1 MPATDAVDQQ
11 AARAIESRLREAV
24 CQHEQPPVELE
35 WFMALPKRIR
45 RSAQLIEAAQTE
57 SWVLLEHVRSEWNRI
72 RCRQKEQEERLAK
85 ARTLPRDLECLRA
98 PDPSAWS
105 GLGRCKKRCRTF
117 EAVGRAY
124 QSRQHCTG
132 PTETT
137 PAPSLVTPPSPARA
151 VIDIHNLDSYVH
163 TPRPLR
169 EAVEDLVYQVRGRDP
184 YSSPS
189 LSELH
194 SPNPDYIPLPP
205 SPPPCVIQSFSVQ
218 NPFFA
223 PEEVYFP
230 AFGCTID
237 GPVLTAMSYGRIS
250 SEPWAPAHTLDDLAA
265 SVADA
270 QRHDPGGFGLLADT
284 LFPDGGFDF
293 SSYRV
298 PTKAALDLIEGW
310 KWMMEEYSTKQV
322 PQVNSICCSSP
333 TEGSRLSLW
342 GGACSGVAVP
352 VCVLFLSIAIETS
365 LLPIGVSIGKLEQ
378 QAESMSVPAQI
389 PLTKNQKRKK
399 RVLYLKKSE
408 QTASISTMVKG
419 IMDPIPTLVDSG
431 SSKNFLDINF
441 AKNNN
446 IPLTPLVNPRTMIAI
461 DGKEL
466 PNKIENKTTLEVEI
480 EGWTFDVTFFVMDL
494 GDTDMILGLDWL
506 QEADPDI
513 NWKTLEI
520 SWKGRP
526 FTAKAGKEIPA
537 IPEEFMEFIDVFSE
551 ELFKKLPEHRSFDCN
566 IDFVEGS
573 DLPKLAKVYPL
584 SPIESRT
591 IKEFIDQELA
601 DGKIRPSKSPIA
613 SPCFFVK
620 KKDGSLRLVT
630 DYRKINNITIPDQF
644 PMPLQVEL
652 VDQVKN
658 AKIYSKLDLR
668 WGFNNIRIKEGDEW
682 KTAFRTAYGI
692 YEDLVMPFGLKNAPA
707 VLQRMMNDIFRHLL
721 GVTVVVYMDD
731 ILIFS
736 EKEEDHAEHVKE
748 VLKILRENN
757 LYAKL
762 SKCEFFVKKVIF
774 LGLVITPEG
783 ISMEEEKIKAIMEW
797 GAPRKIKEVQAFLG
811 FVNFYRRFIAEFS
824 KIARPLHDLTKKDT
838 KFEWTQECQQA
849 FEEIKKRVSQDP
861 VLIHPNPD
869 KPFILETD
877 ASGIAIGAILSQ
889 RGEDGYLHPV
899 AYLSKSYNDAQ
910 RNYDTANKELLA
922 IVESLKHWR
931 IYLKGTISPVTVF
944 TDHRNLERWKNA
956 ETFNRRHARWHMELA
971 SFNFEFHYRPGK
983 MSNKPDALSRRHDH
997 EDIPNP
1003 QQIMIN
1009 AERFKG
1015 FKANIEIDIISM
1027 IREGLSADKSLTT
1040 LIASTKKKEDLPP
1053 SIRKQYD
1060 KYEWKEDLLW
1070 YEGRI
1075 VIPENKEIRLAILEM
1090 HHDNPIAGHQG
1101 QARTLELISRRYY
1114 WPAMKQQVNRFVETC
1129 EICQRS
1135 KGHKHYAPQ
1144 KPLPIPQ
1151 KPWEDIAYDFIVKLP
1166 ESQGMD
1172 SILIVIDR
1180 FSRQAHFIP
1189 CLESTNAE
1197 GVADLFIK
1205 EVWKLHGL
1213 PKTTVSDRGPTFNSQ
1228 FLKALYAKLGINPK
1242 FSTAFHPETDGI
1254 TERTN
1259 QWLEGFL
1266 RSFCNYRPDDW
1277 VQWLPIAEFCHNNQV
1292 NSATGK
1298 TAFETIYGLH
1308 PRWDLV
1314 DLEVNAPNAADMA
1327 DSMQEIWDEVV
1338 ASMEFYRSKES
1349 DPKREYKVGDKVWL
1363 VGQNI
1368 TTRRPSKKLDNKKL
1382 GPFVI
1387 SEKISSHAYRLE
1399 LPKTM
1404 RTHNVF
1410 HINLL
1415 APFTEDKDFH
1425 RRQARPP
1432 PIVTEEGE
1440 EEYEVDHVVACEQR
1454 KNGLYY
1460 QIRWKGYDLIED
1472 TMERAEKIAELPQI
1486 MEDLLKRHPKAPL
1499 LQLSTKQPIST
1510 HKLSKPLFTT
1520 MAPIRSNKCAKATTV
1535 RYNPRDA
1542 RVVVNHTP
1550 KSVWGKQRVS
1560 HKLTWGHGGD
1570 RLYSYQD
1577 AIRRCDSFI
1586 RSADYAKSLDPGLT
1600 LDYIPMA
1607 ERWNCRWLATHTLQC
1622 PKRGN
1627 LYWVGKGP
1635 RPESDRAM
1643 QATKLFVIE
1652 EWVGSEV
1659 EHLVK
1664 EVQKVKKMSWYEDYT
1679 RTKDRNDRLI
1689 KKSINQFSTPHLIK
1703 RLEEWE
1709 NQGKEKAVPK
1719 WVENSTEWWFR
1730 LSDIEE
1736 MKKEWMGSIGDK
1748 GQKMAIVARVVEEWC
1763 QAPDISKMS

>member
-1 MPATDAVDQQ
+1 
-11 AARAIESRLREAV
+11 
-24 CQHEQPPVELE
+24 
-35 WFMALPKRIR
+35 
-45 RSAQLIEAAQTE
+45 
-57 SWVLLEHVRSEWNRI
+57 
-72 RCRQKEQEERLAK
+72 
-85 ARTLPRDLECLRA
+85 
-98 PDPSAWS
+98 
-105 GLGRCKKRCRTF
+105 
-117 EAVGRAY
+117 
-124 QSRQHCTG
+124 
-132 PTETT
+132 
-137 PAPSLVTPPSPARA
+137 
-151 VIDIHNLDSYVH
+151 
-163 TPRPLR
+163 
-169 EAVEDLVYQVRGRDP
+169 
-184 YSSPS
+184 
-189 LSELH
+189 
-194 SPNPDYIPLPP
+194 
-205 SPPPCVIQSFSVQ
+205 
-218 NPFFA
+218 
-223 PEEVYFP
+223 
-230 AFGCTID
+230 
-237 GPVLTAMSYGRIS
+237 
-250 SEPWAPAHTLDDLAA
+250 
-265 SVADA
+265 
-270 QRHDPGGFGLLADT
+270 
-284 LFPDGGFDF
+284 
-293 SSYRV
+293 
-298 PTKAALDLIEGW
+298 
-310 KWMMEEYSTKQV
+310 
-322 PQVNSICCSSP
+322 
-333 TEGSRLSLW
+333 
-342 GGACSGVAVP
+342 
-352 VCVLFLSIAIETS
+352 
-365 LLPIGVSIGKLEQ
+365 
-378 QAESMSVPAQI
+378 
-389 PLTKNQKRKK
+389 
-399 RVLYLKKSE
+399 
-408 QTASISTMVKG
+408 
-419 IMDPIPTLVDSG
+419 
-431 SSKNFLDINF
+431 
-441 AKNNN
+441 
-446 IPLTPLVNPRTMIAI
+446 
-461 DGKEL
+461 
-466 PNKIENKTTLEVEI
+466 
-480 EGWTFDVTFFVMDL
+480 
-494 GDTDMILGLDWL
+494 
-506 QEADPDI
+506 
-513 NWKTLEI
+513 
-520 SWKGRP
+520 
-526 FTAKAGKEIPA
+526 
-537 IPEEFMEFIDVFSE
+537 
-551 ELFKKLPEHRSFDCN
+551 
-566 IDFVEGS
+566 
-573 DLPKLAKVYPL
+573 
-584 SPIESRT
+584 
-591 IKEFIDQELA
+591 
-601 DGKIRPSKSPIA
+601 
-613 SPCFFVK
+613 
-620 KKDGSLRLVT
+620 
-630 DYRKINNITIPDQF
+630 
-644 PMPLQVEL
+644 MPLQVEL

-692 YEDLVMPFGLKNAPA
+692 YEYLVMPFGLKNAPA

-736 EKEEDHAEHVKE
+736 EKG
-748 VLKILRENN
+748 RPCRT
-757 LYAKL
+757 

-838 KFEWTQECQQA
+838 RFEWSQECQQA

-861 VLIHPNPD
+861 VLIHPDPD

-931 IYLKGTISPVTVF
+931 IYLEGTILPVTVF

-971 SFNFEFHYRPGK
+971 SFNFEIHYRPGK

-1027 IREGLSADKSLTT
+1027 IRESLSDDESLTT
-1040 LIASTKKKEDLPP
+1040 LIKSTKKKEDLPP
-1053 SIRKQYD
+1053 SIKKQYD

-1070 YEGRI
+1070 YEGQI

-1135 KGHKHYAPQ
+1135 KGHKQYAPQ

-1172 SILIVIDR
+1172 SILVVIDR

-1228 FLKALYAKLGINPK
+1228 FLKALYTKLGINPK

-1266 RSFCNYRPDDW
+1266 RSFCNYRQDDW
-1277 VQWLPIAEFCHNNQV
+1277 VRWLPIAEFCHNNQV

-1314 DLEVNAPNAADMA
+1314 DLEVNAPNAADTA
-1327 DSMQEIWDEVV
+1327 DSMQEIWDEVI
-1338 ASMEFYRSKES
+1338 ASMEYHRSKE
-1349 DPKREYKVGDKVWL
+1349 DTPKHEYKVGDKVWL

-1387 SEKISSHAYRLE
+1387 SEKISSHVYRLE

-1440 EEYEVDHVVACEQR
+1440 EEYEVDHVVAWEQR

-1460 QIRWKGYDLIED
+1460 QIRWKGYDPIED

-1499 LQLSTKQPIST
+1499 PKNYKPNEVKYKRVGGKPQTSPPATLAPLPNHSPTNN
-1510 HKLSKPLFTT
+1510 KLFYTSSFT
-1520 MAPIRSNKCAKATTV
+1520 MAPIRNSKSAKTTGV
-1535 RYNPRDA
+1535 RYDPRDA
-1542 RVVVNHTP
+1542 RIVANNSP
-1550 KSVWGKQRVS
+1550 KSVWGKQHVS

-1577 AIRRCDSFI
+1577 AIQRCDSFI
-1586 RSADYAKSLDPGLT
+1586 RSADYAKSLDPNLT

-1627 LYWVGKGP
+1627 LYWVSKGP

-1679 RTKDRNDRLI
+1679 KTKEQNNWLT
-1689 KKSINQFSTPHLIK
+1689 KKSINSFSTPHLIR

-1709 NQGKEKAVPK
+1709 KEGKEKAVPK

-1730 LSDIEE
+1730 LSDIED
-1736 MKKEWMGSIGDK
+1736 MKKEWMMSLGDK
-1748 GQKMAIVARVVEEWC
+1748 GQKMAIIARVVEEWC
-1763 QAPDISKMS
+1763 QAPDISKSYQEVLKEISFGEVVELVEKERWSKRELLDWLDQRAWDKLQQKQLGLRRV

>member
-1 MPATDAVDQQ
+1 
-11 AARAIESRLREAV
+11 
-24 CQHEQPPVELE
+24 
-35 WFMALPKRIR
+35 
-45 RSAQLIEAAQTE
+45 
-57 SWVLLEHVRSEWNRI
+57 
-72 RCRQKEQEERLAK
+72 
-85 ARTLPRDLECLRA
+85 
-98 PDPSAWS
+98 
-105 GLGRCKKRCRTF
+105 
-117 EAVGRAY
+117 
-124 QSRQHCTG
+124 
-132 PTETT
+132 
-137 PAPSLVTPPSPARA
+137 
-151 VIDIHNLDSYVH
+151 
-163 TPRPLR
+163 
-169 EAVEDLVYQVRGRDP
+169 
-184 YSSPS
+184 
-189 LSELH
+189 
-194 SPNPDYIPLPP
+194 
-205 SPPPCVIQSFSVQ
+205 
-218 NPFFA
+218 
-223 PEEVYFP
+223 
-230 AFGCTID
+230 
-237 GPVLTAMSYGRIS
+237 
-250 SEPWAPAHTLDDLAA
+250 
-265 SVADA
+265 
-270 QRHDPGGFGLLADT
+270 
-284 LFPDGGFDF
+284 
-293 SSYRV
+293 
-298 PTKAALDLIEGW
+298 
-310 KWMMEEYSTKQV
+310 
-322 PQVNSICCSSP
+322 
-333 TEGSRLSLW
+333 
-342 GGACSGVAVP
+342 
-352 VCVLFLSIAIETS
+352 
-365 LLPIGVSIGKLEQ
+365 
-378 QAESMSVPAQI
+378 
-389 PLTKNQKRKK
+389 
-399 RVLYLKKSE
+399 
-408 QTASISTMVKG
+408 MVKG

-441 AKNNN
+441 AQNNK
-446 IPLTPLVNPRTMIAI
+446 IPLIPLVNPRTVIAI

-466 PNKIENKTTLEVEI
+466 PNKIKNKATLEVEI
-480 EGWTFDVTFFVMDL
+480 EGWTFDITFFVMDL

-526 FTAKAGKEIPA
+526 ITAKAGKDLPT

-573 DLPKLAKVYPL
+573 DLPKPAKVYPL

-692 YEDLVMPFGLKNAPA
+692 YEYLVMPFGLKNAPA

-797 GAPRKIKEVQAFLG
+797 SAPRKIKEVQAFLG

-861 VLIHPNPD
+861 VLIHPDPD

-922 IVESLKHWR
+922 IVESLKHWC
-931 IYLKGTISPVTVF
+931 IYLEGTILPVTVF
-944 TDHRNLERWKNA
+944 TDHQNLERWKNA

-971 SFNFEFHYRPGK
+971 SFNFEIHYRPGK

-1027 IREGLSADKSLTT
+1027 IRESLSDDESLTT
-1040 LIASTKKKEDLPP
+1040 LIESTKK
-1053 SIRKQYD
+1053 RKTFH
-1060 KYEWKEDLLW
+1060 LLLGNNMTNTN
-1070 YEGRI
+1070 GR
-1075 VIPENKEIRLAILEM
+1075 K
-1090 HHDNPIAGHQG
+1090 
-1101 QARTLELISRRYY
+1101 TSY
-1114 WPAMKQQVNRFVETC
+1114 
-1129 EICQRS
+1129 
-1135 KGHKHYAPQ
+1135 GHKQYAPQ

-1172 SILIVIDR
+1172 SILVVIDR

-1266 RSFCNYRPDDW
+1266 RSFCNYRQDNW
-1277 VQWLPIAEFCHNNQV
+1277 VRWLPIAEFCHNNQV

-1327 DSMQEIWDEVV
+1327 DSMQEIWDEVI
-1338 ASMEFYRSKES
+1338 ASMEFHRSKE
-1349 DPKREYKVGDKVWL
+1349 DPPKHEYKVGDRVWL
-1363 VGQNI
+1363 VGHNI

-1415 APFTEDKDFH
+1415 TPFTEDKDFH
-1425 RRQARPP
+1425 RHQARPP

-1440 EEYEVDHVVACEQR
+1440 EEYEVDHVVAWEQR

-1460 QIRWKGYDLIED
+1460 QIRWKGYDPIED

-1486 MEDLLKRHPKAPL
+1486 IEDLLKRHPKAPL
-1499 LQLSTKQPIST
+1499 PKNYKRTGKEYKRPQLYFQTTSQTN
-1510 HKLSKPLFTT
+1510 KLFYTPSST
-1520 MAPIRSNKCAKATTV
+1520 MAPTRTNKSAKATNV
-1535 RYNPRDA
+1535 RYDPRDA
-1542 RVVVNHTP
+1542 RVVTNHTP
-1550 KSVWGKQRVS
+1550 KSVWGKQRAS

-1570 RLYSYQD
+1570 RLHSYQD

-1586 RSADYAKSLDPGLT
+1586 RSSDYAKSLDPTIT
-1600 LDYIPMA
+1600 LDYIPMG
-1607 ERWNCRWLATHTLQC
+1607 ERWDCKWIGTHTLKC

-1627 LYWVGKGP
+1627 LYWIGKGA
-1635 RPESDRAM
+1635 RPESDEAM

-1652 EWVGSEV
+1652 EWVGNEV

-1664 EVQKVKKMSWYEDYT
+1664 GVQKLKGMSWYWDYT
-1679 RTKDRNDRLI
+1679 ETMRENTRAI
-1689 KKSINQFSTPHLIK
+1689 KSSLNSLSTHHLIR
-1703 RLEEWE
+1703 RLEKWE
-1709 NQGKEKAVPK
+1709 KEGKKKAVPK
-1719 WVENSTEWWFR
+1719 WVEDSTEWWFR
-1730 LSDIEE
+1730 LSDVEE
-1736 MKKEWMGSIGDK
+1736 MKEEWLRSIGDK
-1748 GQKMAIVARVVEEWC
+1748 GQKMAIVAKAVEEWC
-1763 QAPDISKMS
+1763 QAPDISKPYQEVLKEITFGEVIELVEKEKWSKRELLDWLDQKAWDKGNKDLSIDMADLLLEPLDEDEEWVKLKEEVWGAEAPDLFHNIKSHLPPADF

>member
-1 MPATDAVDQQ
+1 
-11 AARAIESRLREAV
+11 
-24 CQHEQPPVELE
+24 
-35 WFMALPKRIR
+35 
-45 RSAQLIEAAQTE
+45 
-57 SWVLLEHVRSEWNRI
+57 
-72 RCRQKEQEERLAK
+72 
-85 ARTLPRDLECLRA
+85 
-98 PDPSAWS
+98 
-105 GLGRCKKRCRTF
+105 
-117 EAVGRAY
+117 
-124 QSRQHCTG
+124 
-132 PTETT
+132 
-137 PAPSLVTPPSPARA
+137 
-151 VIDIHNLDSYVH
+151 
-163 TPRPLR
+163 
-169 EAVEDLVYQVRGRDP
+169 
-184 YSSPS
+184 
-189 LSELH
+189 
-194 SPNPDYIPLPP
+194 
-205 SPPPCVIQSFSVQ
+205 
-218 NPFFA
+218 
-223 PEEVYFP
+223 
-230 AFGCTID
+230 
-237 GPVLTAMSYGRIS
+237 
-250 SEPWAPAHTLDDLAA
+250 
-265 SVADA
+265 
-270 QRHDPGGFGLLADT
+270 
-284 LFPDGGFDF
+284 
-293 SSYRV
+293 
-298 PTKAALDLIEGW
+298 
-310 KWMMEEYSTKQV
+310 
-322 PQVNSICCSSP
+322 
-333 TEGSRLSLW
+333 
-342 GGACSGVAVP
+342 
-352 VCVLFLSIAIETS
+352 
-365 LLPIGVSIGKLEQ
+365 
-378 QAESMSVPAQI
+378 MSVPAQK

-408 QTASISTMVKG
+408 QTASIFTMVKG
-419 IMDPIPTLVDSG
+419 IMDPISTLVDSG

-446 IPLTPLVNPRTMIAI
+446 IPLIPLVNPRTVIAI

-466 PNKIENKTTLEVEI
+466 PNKIKNKITLEVEI

-526 FTAKAGKEIPA
+526 LTAKAGKDLPT
-537 IPEEFMEFIDVFSE
+537 IPEEFMEFTDVFSE

-566 IDFVEGS
+566 IDLVEGS
-573 DLPKLAKVYPL
+573 DLPKPAKVYPL

-692 YEDLVMPFGLKNAPA
+692 YEYLVMPFGLKNAPA

-748 VLKILRENN
+748 VLKILRDNN

-762 SKCEFFVKKVIF
+762 AKCEFFVKKVIF

-838 KFEWTQECQQA
+838 RFEWSQECQQA

-861 VLIHPNPD
+861 VLIHPDPD

-931 IYLKGTISPVTVF
+931 IYLEGTILPVTVF

-971 SFNFEFHYRPGK
+971 SFNFEIHYRPGK

-1027 IREGLSADKSLTT
+1027 IRESLSDDESLTT
-1040 LIASTKKKEDLPP
+1040 LIESTKKKEDLPP

-1135 KGHKHYAPQ
+1135 KGHKRYAPQ

-1172 SILIVIDR
+1172 SILVVIDR

-1266 RSFCNYRPDDW
+1266 RSFCNYRQDDW
-1277 VQWLPIAEFCHNNQV
+1277 VRWLPIAEFCHNNQI

-1327 DSMQEIWDEVV
+1327 DSMQEIWDEVI
-1338 ASMEFYRSKES
+1338 ASMEFHRSKE
-1349 DPKREYKVGDKVWL
+1349 DTPKHEYKIGDKVWL

-1387 SEKISSHAYRLE
+1387 SEKISSHVYRLE

-1415 APFTEDKDFH
+1415 TPFTEDKDFH

-1440 EEYEVDHVVACEQR
+1440 EEYEVDHVVAWEQR

-1460 QIRWKGYDLIED
+1460 QIRWKGYDPIED

-1486 MEDLLKRHPKAPL
+1486 MEDLLKRHPKAPVPKNYKC
-1499 LQLSTKQPIST
+1499 SEKGY
-1510 HKLSKPLFTT
+1510 KRLSKLQSQPAPNNPYSFKPTYST
-1520 MAPIRSNKCAKATTV
+1520 MAPVRNTKSAKATGI
-1535 RYNPRDA
+1535 RYDPRDA
-1542 RVVVNHTP
+1542 KVVVDHTP

-1577 AIRRCDSFI
+1577 AIKRCDSFI
-1586 RSADYAKSLDPGLT
+1586 RSSDFAKSLDPSIT
-1600 LDYIPMA
+1600 LDYIPMG
-1607 ERWNCRWLATHTLQC
+1607 ERWNCKWVATHTLHC
-1622 PKRGN
+1622 PKRGH
-1627 LYWVGKGP
+1627 LYWLGKGP
-1635 RPESDRAM
+1635 RPESSKAM

-1664 EVQKVKKMSWYEDYT
+1664 EVKKLKGMRWYEEYS
-1679 RTKDRNDRLI
+1679 RTMKENNRSI
-1689 KKSINQFSTPHLIK
+1689 KRGVNSFSTPHLIR

-1709 NQGKEKAVPK
+1709 EKGKKEVVPK

-1730 LSDIEE
+1730 LSDIED
-1736 MKKEWMGSIGDK
+1736 MKKEWIRSLGDK
-1748 GQKMAIVARVVEEWC
+1748 GQKMAIVANVVEEWC
-1763 QAPDISKMS
+1763 QAPDISKSYQEVLKEISFGEVIELAEKEKWSKRELLDWLDQKAWDKGNEDLSVDMADLILEPLEEDEEWVKLKEEVWGAEAPNGDKVYHPKDTEEF

>member
-1 MPATDAVDQQ
+1 
-11 AARAIESRLREAV
+11 
-24 CQHEQPPVELE
+24 
-35 WFMALPKRIR
+35 
-45 RSAQLIEAAQTE
+45 
-57 SWVLLEHVRSEWNRI
+57 
-72 RCRQKEQEERLAK
+72 
-85 ARTLPRDLECLRA
+85 
-98 PDPSAWS
+98 
-105 GLGRCKKRCRTF
+105 
-117 EAVGRAY
+117 
-124 QSRQHCTG
+124 
-132 PTETT
+132 
-137 PAPSLVTPPSPARA
+137 
-151 VIDIHNLDSYVH
+151 
-163 TPRPLR
+163 
-169 EAVEDLVYQVRGRDP
+169 
-184 YSSPS
+184 
-189 LSELH
+189 
-194 SPNPDYIPLPP
+194 
-205 SPPPCVIQSFSVQ
+205 
-218 NPFFA
+218 
-223 PEEVYFP
+223 
-230 AFGCTID
+230 
-237 GPVLTAMSYGRIS
+237 
-250 SEPWAPAHTLDDLAA
+250 
-265 SVADA
+265 
-270 QRHDPGGFGLLADT
+270 
-284 LFPDGGFDF
+284 
-293 SSYRV
+293 
-298 PTKAALDLIEGW
+298 
-310 KWMMEEYSTKQV
+310 
-322 PQVNSICCSSP
+322 
-333 TEGSRLSLW
+333 
-342 GGACSGVAVP
+342 
-352 VCVLFLSIAIETS
+352 
-365 LLPIGVSIGKLEQ
+365 
-378 QAESMSVPAQI
+378 MSVPAQK

-399 RVLYLKKSE
+399 RVLYLKKSK
-408 QTASISTMVKG
+408 QTASIFPMVKG

-441 AKNNN
+441 AQNNK
-446 IPLTPLVNPRTMIAI
+446 IPLIPLVNPRTVIAI

-466 PNKIENKTTLEVEI
+466 PNKIKNKATLEVEI
-480 EGWTFDVTFFVMDL
+480 EGWTFDITFFVMDL

-526 FTAKAGKEIPA
+526 ITAKAGKDLPN

-566 IDFVEGS
+566 IDFAEGS
-573 DLPKLAKVYPL
+573 DLPKPAKVYPL

-620 KKDGSLRLVT
+620 KKDGSLRLV
-630 DYRKINNITIPDQF
+630 
-644 PMPLQVEL
+644 EL

-692 YEDLVMPFGLKNAPA
+692 YEYLVMPFGLKNAPA

-797 GAPRKIKEVQAFLG
+797 SAPRKIKEVQAFLG

-931 IYLKGTISPVTVF
+931 IYLEGTILPVTVF

-971 SFNFEFHYRPGK
+971 SFNFEIHYRPGK

-1027 IREGLSADKSLTT
+1027 IRESLSNDESLTT
-1040 LIASTKKKEDLPP
+1040 LIESTKKKEDLPP

-1060 KYEWKEDLLW
+1060 KYKWKEDLLW

-1075 VIPENKEIRLAILEM
+1075 
-1090 HHDNPIAGHQG
+1090 G

-1135 KGHKHYAPQ
+1135 KGHKQYAPQ
-1144 KPLPIPQ
+1144 KPLPIPP

-1172 SILIVIDR
+1172 SILVVIDR

-1266 RSFCNYRPDDW
+1266 RSFCNYRQDDW
-1277 VQWLPIAEFCHNNQV
+1277 VRWLPIAEFCHNNQV

-1314 DLEVNAPNAADMA
+1314 DLEVNAPNATDMA
-1327 DSMQEIWDEVV
+1327 DSMQEIWDEVI

-1432 PIVTEEGE
+1432 PIVTEEEEGE
-1440 EEYEVDHVVACEQR
+1440 EEYEVDHVVAWEQR
-1454 KNGLYY
+1454 KTGLYY
-1460 QIRWKGYDLIED
+1460 QIRWKGYDPIED
-1472 TMERAEKIAELPQI
+1472 TMERAEKMAELPQI
-1486 MEDLLKRHPKAPL
+1486 MEDLLKRHPKAPVPKNYKHGEKGYKRL
-1499 LQLSTKQPIST
+1499 SKLQLQPAPNNLYSF
-1510 HKLSKPLFTT
+1510 KPTYST
-1520 MAPIRSNKCAKATTV
+1520 MAPVHNTKSAKATGI
-1535 RYNPRDA
+1535 RYDPRDA
-1542 RVVVNHTP
+1542 KVVVDHTP

-1577 AIRRCDSFI
+1577 AIKRCDSFI
-1586 RSADYAKSLDPGLT
+1586 RSLDFAKSLDPSIT
-1600 LDYIPMA
+1600 LDYIPMG
-1607 ERWNCRWLATHTLQC
+1607 ERWNCKWVATHTLHC
-1622 PKRGN
+1622 PKRGH
-1627 LYWVGKGP
+1627 LYWLGKGP
-1635 RPESDRAM
+1635 RPESSKAM

-1664 EVQKVKKMSWYEDYT
+1664 EVKKLKGMRWYEEYS
-1679 RTKDRNDRLI
+1679 RTMKENNRSI
-1689 KKSINQFSTPHLIK
+1689 KKGVNSFSTPHLIR

-1709 NQGKEKAVPK
+1709 EKGKKEVVPK

-1730 LSDIEE
+1730 LSDIED
-1736 MKKEWMGSIGDK
+1736 MKKEWIRSLGNK
-1748 GQKMAIVARVVEEWC
+1748 GQKMAIVANVVKEWC
-1763 QAPDISKMS
+1763 QAPDISKSYQEVLKEISFGEVIELAEKEKWSKRELLDWLDQKAWDKGNEDLSVDMADLILEPLEEDEEWVKLKEEVWGAEAPNGDKVYHPKDTEEF

>member
-1 MPATDAVDQQ
+1 
-11 AARAIESRLREAV
+11 
-24 CQHEQPPVELE
+24 
-35 WFMALPKRIR
+35 
-45 RSAQLIEAAQTE
+45 
-57 SWVLLEHVRSEWNRI
+57 
-72 RCRQKEQEERLAK
+72 
-85 ARTLPRDLECLRA
+85 
-98 PDPSAWS
+98 
-105 GLGRCKKRCRTF
+105 
-117 EAVGRAY
+117 
-124 QSRQHCTG
+124 
-132 PTETT
+132 
-137 PAPSLVTPPSPARA
+137 
-151 VIDIHNLDSYVH
+151 
-163 TPRPLR
+163 
-169 EAVEDLVYQVRGRDP
+169 
-184 YSSPS
+184 
-189 LSELH
+189 
-194 SPNPDYIPLPP
+194 
-205 SPPPCVIQSFSVQ
+205 
-218 NPFFA
+218 
-223 PEEVYFP
+223 
-230 AFGCTID
+230 
-237 GPVLTAMSYGRIS
+237 
-250 SEPWAPAHTLDDLAA
+250 
-265 SVADA
+265 
-270 QRHDPGGFGLLADT
+270 
-284 LFPDGGFDF
+284 
-293 SSYRV
+293 
-298 PTKAALDLIEGW
+298 
-310 KWMMEEYSTKQV
+310 
-322 PQVNSICCSSP
+322 
-333 TEGSRLSLW
+333 
-342 GGACSGVAVP
+342 
-352 VCVLFLSIAIETS
+352 
-365 LLPIGVSIGKLEQ
+365 
-378 QAESMSVPAQI
+378 
-389 PLTKNQKRKK
+389 
-399 RVLYLKKSE
+399 
-408 QTASISTMVKG
+408 MVKG

-446 IPLTPLVNPRTMIAI
+446 IPLTPLVNPRTVIAI

-466 PNKIENKTTLEVEI
+466 PNKIKNKTTLEVEI

-526 FTAKAGKEIPA
+526 LTAKAGKEIPA

-573 DLPKLAKVYPL
+573 DLPKPAKVYPL

-692 YEDLVMPFGLKNAPA
+692 YEYLVMPFGLKNAPA

-731 ILIFS
+731 IVIFS

-811 FVNFYRRFIAEFS
+811 FVNFYRRFIAKFS

-861 VLIHPNPD
+861 VLIHPDPD

-931 IYLKGTISPVTVF
+931 IYLEGTILPVTVF

-971 SFNFEFHYRPGK
+971 SFNFEIHYRPGK
-983 MSNKPDALSRRHDH
+983 MSNKPDALSTRHDH

-1027 IREGLSADKSLTT
+1027 IREGLSDDESLTT

-1129 EICQRS
+1129 ETCQRS

-1172 SILIVIDR
+1172 SILVVIDR

-1266 RSFCNYRPDDW
+1266 RSFCNYRQDDW
-1277 VQWLPIAEFCHNNQV
+1277 VRWLPIAEFCHNNQV

-1327 DSMQEIWDEVV
+1327 DSMQEIWDEVI

-1387 SEKISSHAYRLE
+1387 SEKISSHAYWLE

-1415 APFTEDKDFH
+1415 TPFTEDKDFH
-1425 RRQARPP
+1425 RQQARPP

-1440 EEYEVDHVVACEQR
+1440 EEYEVDHVVAWEQR

-1460 QIRWKGYDLIED
+1460 QIRWKGYDPIED

-1486 MEDLLKRHPKAPL
+1486 MEDLFKRHPKAPL
-1499 LQLSTKQPIST
+1499 PKNYKPNKEKYKRVGGKASNFTTSSSSSTPKP
-1510 HKLSKPLFTT
+1510 LSKTTNPFILPPLPWPPPAT
-1520 MAPIRSNKCAKATTV
+1520 PSLPRPPVCATTPV
-1535 RYNPRDA
+1535 
-1542 RVVVNHTP
+1542 TP
-1550 KSVWGKQRVS
+1550 GLSPIIPPS
-1560 HKLTWGHGGD
+1560 H
-1570 RLYSYQD
+1570 YQD

-1586 RSADYAKSLDPGLT
+1586 RSADYAKSLDPNLT

-1664 EVQKVKKMSWYEDYT
+1664 EVQKIKKMSWYEDYT
-1679 RTKDRNDRLI
+1679 KTKEQNSRLT
-1689 KKSINQFSTPHLIK
+1689 KKSINSFSTPHLIR

-1709 NQGKEKAVPK
+1709 KEGKEKAVPK

-1730 LSDIEE
+1730 LSDVED
-1736 MKKEWMGSIGDK
+1736 MKKEWIRSLGDK
-1748 GQKMAIVARVVEEWC
+1748 GQKMAIVAEVVEDWC
-1763 QAPDISKMS
+1763 RAPDISKTYQEVLQEISFGEVIELVEKKKWSKRELLDWLDQKAWDKGNEDLLIDMADLLLEPLDEDEGWVKLKEEVWGAEAPNGDHNIKTHLPPTDF

>member
-1 MPATDAVDQQ
+1 
-11 AARAIESRLREAV
+11 
-24 CQHEQPPVELE
+24 
-35 WFMALPKRIR
+35 
-45 RSAQLIEAAQTE
+45 
-57 SWVLLEHVRSEWNRI
+57 
-72 RCRQKEQEERLAK
+72 
-85 ARTLPRDLECLRA
+85 
-98 PDPSAWS
+98 
-105 GLGRCKKRCRTF
+105 
-117 EAVGRAY
+117 
-124 QSRQHCTG
+124 
-132 PTETT
+132 
-137 PAPSLVTPPSPARA
+137 
-151 VIDIHNLDSYVH
+151 
-163 TPRPLR
+163 
-169 EAVEDLVYQVRGRDP
+169 
-184 YSSPS
+184 
-189 LSELH
+189 
-194 SPNPDYIPLPP
+194 
-205 SPPPCVIQSFSVQ
+205 
-218 NPFFA
+218 
-223 PEEVYFP
+223 
-230 AFGCTID
+230 
-237 GPVLTAMSYGRIS
+237 
-250 SEPWAPAHTLDDLAA
+250 
-265 SVADA
+265 
-270 QRHDPGGFGLLADT
+270 
-284 LFPDGGFDF
+284 
-293 SSYRV
+293 
-298 PTKAALDLIEGW
+298 
-310 KWMMEEYSTKQV
+310 
-322 PQVNSICCSSP
+322 
-333 TEGSRLSLW
+333 
-342 GGACSGVAVP
+342 
-352 VCVLFLSIAIETS
+352 
-365 LLPIGVSIGKLEQ
+365 
-378 QAESMSVPAQI
+378 
-389 PLTKNQKRKK
+389 
-399 RVLYLKKSE
+399 
-408 QTASISTMVKG
+408 MVKG
-419 IMDPIPTLVDSG
+419 IMDPISTLVDSG

-446 IPLTPLVNPRTMIAI
+446 IPLTPLVNPRTVIAI

-466 PNKIENKTTLEVEI
+466 PNKIKNKTTLEVEI

-494 GDTDMILGLDWL
+494 GDTDMILG
-506 QEADPDI
+506 
-513 NWKTLEI
+513 KTPYRQ
-520 SWKGRP
+520 SWEDLP
-526 FTAKAGKEIPA
+526 T

-566 IDFVEGS
+566 IDFEEGS
-573 DLPKLAKVYPL
+573 DLPKPAKVYPL

-601 DGKIRPSKSPIA
+601 DGKIQPSKSPIA

-692 YEDLVMPFGLKNAPA
+692 YEYLVMPFGLKNAPA

-748 VLKILRENN
+748 VLKILRDNN

-762 SKCEFFVKKVIF
+762 AKCEFFVKKVIF

-838 KFEWTQECQQA
+838 RFEWSQECQQA

-861 VLIHPNPD
+861 VLIHPDPD
-869 KPFILETD
+869 KPFILETN

-931 IYLKGTISPVTVF
+931 IYLEGTILPVTVF

-971 SFNFEFHYRPGK
+971 SFNFEIHYRPGK

-1027 IREGLSADKSLTT
+1027 IRESISDDESLTT
-1040 LIASTKKKEDLPP
+1040 LIESTKKKEDLPP

-1135 KGHKHYAPQ
+1135 KGHKQYAPQ

-1172 SILIVIDR
+1172 SILVVIDR

-1266 RSFCNYRPDDW
+1266 RSFCNYRQDDW
-1277 VQWLPIAEFCHNNQV
+1277 VRWLPIAEFCHNNQV

-1327 DSMQEIWDEVV
+1327 DSMQEIWDEAI

-1387 SEKISSHAYRLE
+1387 SEKISSHVYRLE

-1440 EEYEVDHVVACEQR
+1440 EEYEVDHVVAWEQR

-1460 QIRWKGYDLIED
+1460 QIRWKGYDPIED

-1499 LQLSTKQPIST
+1499 PKNYKHPGKEYKRTGGKASNLTTSYSSSPPNNQPQLTNSP
-1510 HKLSKPLFTT
+1510 KPLLLPWPPS
-1520 MAPIRSNKCAKATTV
+1520 APTSLPRPPPSATT
-1535 RYNPRDA
+1535 PGTLGSSST
-1542 RVVVNHTP
+1542 TP
-1550 KSVWGKQRVS
+1550 PS
-1560 HKLTWGHGGD
+1560 H
-1570 RLYSYQD
+1570 YQD

-1622 PKRGN
+1622 PKRGH
-1627 LYWVGKGP
+1627 
-1635 RPESDRAM
+1635 
-1643 QATKLFVIE
+1643 QIIVIE

-1659 EHLVK
+1659 EHLVR

-1736 MKKEWMGSIGDK
+1736 MKKEWMRSLGDK
-1748 GQKMAIVARVVEEWC
+1748 GQKMAIVARVVEEWFELAEKERWSKRELLDWLD
-1763 QAPDISKMS
+1763 QRAWDKGNEDLSVDMADLLLEPLDEDEEWVKLKEEVWGAEAPNGSHNVKSHLPPADF

>member
-1 MPATDAVDQQ
+1 
-11 AARAIESRLREAV
+11 
-24 CQHEQPPVELE
+24 
-35 WFMALPKRIR
+35 
-45 RSAQLIEAAQTE
+45 
-57 SWVLLEHVRSEWNRI
+57 
-72 RCRQKEQEERLAK
+72 
-85 ARTLPRDLECLRA
+85 
-98 PDPSAWS
+98 
-105 GLGRCKKRCRTF
+105 
-117 EAVGRAY
+117 
-124 QSRQHCTG
+124 
-132 PTETT
+132 
-137 PAPSLVTPPSPARA
+137 
-151 VIDIHNLDSYVH
+151 
-163 TPRPLR
+163 
-169 EAVEDLVYQVRGRDP
+169 
-184 YSSPS
+184 
-189 LSELH
+189 
-194 SPNPDYIPLPP
+194 
-205 SPPPCVIQSFSVQ
+205 
-218 NPFFA
+218 
-223 PEEVYFP
+223 
-230 AFGCTID
+230 
-237 GPVLTAMSYGRIS
+237 
-250 SEPWAPAHTLDDLAA
+250 
-265 SVADA
+265 
-270 QRHDPGGFGLLADT
+270 
-284 LFPDGGFDF
+284 
-293 SSYRV
+293 
-298 PTKAALDLIEGW
+298 
-310 KWMMEEYSTKQV
+310 
-322 PQVNSICCSSP
+322 
-333 TEGSRLSLW
+333 
-342 GGACSGVAVP
+342 
-352 VCVLFLSIAIETS
+352 
-365 LLPIGVSIGKLEQ
+365 
-378 QAESMSVPAQI
+378 
-389 PLTKNQKRKK
+389 
-399 RVLYLKKSE
+399 
-408 QTASISTMVKG
+408 MVKG

-441 AKNNN
+441 ARDNK
-446 IPLTPLVNPRTMIAI
+446 IPLISLVNPRTVIAI

-466 PNKIENKTTLEVEI
+466 PNKIKNKATLEVEI
-480 EGWTFDVTFFVMDL
+480 EGRTFDITFFVMDL

-526 FTAKAGKEIPA
+526 ITAKAGNDLPT

-551 ELFKKLPEHRSFDCN
+551 ELFKKLPEHRSFDLEMSRRKFAEFRLWHAEFRRFLVVSAPAPAPACGKPKFRRN
-566 IDFVEGS
+566 AGIFQYFDFAEGS
-573 DLPKLAKVYPL
+573 DLPKPAKVYPL

-692 YEDLVMPFGLKNAPA
+692 YEYLVMPFGLKNAPA

-757 LYAKL
+757 LYTKL

-811 FVNFYRRFIAEFS
+811 FVNFYRRFIAKFS
-824 KIARPLHDLTKKDT
+824 KIARPLHDLTKRDT
-838 KFEWTQECQQA
+838 KFEWNQGCQQA
-849 FEEIKKRVSQDP
+849 FEEIKKRVSQNP
-861 VLIHPNPD
+861 VLIHPDPD

-931 IYLKGTISPVTVF
+931 IYLEGTILPVTVF

-971 SFNFEFHYRPGK
+971 SFNFEIHYRPGK

-1027 IREGLSADKSLTT
+1027 IRESLSDDESLTT
-1040 LIASTKKKEDLPP
+1040 LIESTKKKEDLPP

-1114 WPAMKQQVNRFVETC
+1114 WPAMKQQVNQFVETC

-1135 KGHKHYAPQ
+1135 KGHKQYAPQ

-1172 SILIVIDR
+1172 SILVVIDR
-1180 FSRQAHFIP
+1180 FSQQAHFIP

-1228 FLKALYAKLGINPK
+1228 FLKALYAKLSINPK

-1266 RSFCNYRPDDW
+1266 RSFCNYRQDDW
-1277 VQWLPIAEFCHNNQV
+1277 VRWLPIAEFCHNNQI

-1308 PRWDLV
+1308 PQWDLT

-1327 DSMQEIWDEVV
+1327 DSMQEIWDKVI
-1338 ASMEFYRSKES
+1338 ASMEFHRSKE
-1349 DPKREYKVGDKVWL
+1349 DTPKREYKVGDKVWL

-1387 SEKISSHAYRLE
+1387 SEKISSHVYRLE

-1415 APFTEDKDFH
+1415 TPFTEDKDFH

-1440 EEYEVDHVVACEQR
+1440 EEYEVDHVVAWEQR

-1460 QIRWKGYDLIED
+1460 QVRWKGYDPIED
-1472 TMERAEKIAELPQI
+1472 TMETAEKIAELPQI
-1486 MEDLLKRHPKAPL
+1486 MEDLLKRHPKAPVPKNYKHPGKEYKRTGGKASNL
-1499 LQLSTKQPIST
+1499 TTSYSSSPPNNQPQLTNSP
-1510 HKLSKPLFTT
+1510 KPLLLPWPPS
-1520 MAPIRSNKCAKATTV
+1520 APTSLPRPPPSATT
-1535 RYNPRDA
+1535 PGTLGLSSI
-1542 RVVVNHTP
+1542 TP
-1550 KSVWGKQRVS
+1550 PS
-1560 HKLTWGHGGD
+1560 H
-1570 RLYSYQD
+1570 YQD

-1635 RPESDRAM
+1635 RPESDKAM

-1659 EHLVK
+1659 EHLVR

-1736 MKKEWMGSIGDK
+1736 MKKEWMRSLGDK

-1763 QAPDISKMS
+1763 QAPDISKSYQEVLKEISFGEVVELAEKERWSKRELLDWLDQRAWDKGNEDLSVNMADLLLEPLDEDEEWVKLKEEVWGAEAPNGSHNVKSHLPPADF

>member
-1 MPATDAVDQQ
+1 MQTTPSLLNKAQRQAIMDSILWTKYFACLASKMRQGEYDFAASPFILERKFRDQIEIYYSKDHGRYPNGWYVGDGAAYSLVDALLQVRDAVGSYCSDGSYDLAYEYEDFTEDSPLYKRFRDANIAFPIEPEKGFSMVDWQAPFESFPEVVAAVVRLQMWGLHMTCCLHALVHYEGNTGGGNLPPFPHCAFIEGKKAFDDYTRTSCPSWWQEPDPEGVPKMWGNDEHYYFAINDQERQ
-11 AARAIESRLREAV
+11 DYIQELEELQKFKSSLAVPAFLIQNRLRARFEEMDKEGDSQSSEDGPSEVVA
-24 CQHEQPPVELE
+24 PPSIPPGL
-35 WFMALPKRIR
+35 
-45 RSAQLIEAAQTE
+45 
-57 SWVLLEHVRSEWNRI
+57 
-72 RCRQKEQEERLAK
+72 EQE
-85 ARTLPRDLECLRA
+85 
-98 PDPSAWS
+98 
-105 GLGRCKKRCRTF
+105 
-117 EAVGRAY
+117 
-124 QSRQHCTG
+124 
-132 PTETT
+132 
-137 PAPSLVTPPSPARA
+137 
-151 VIDIHNLDSYVH
+151 VISLDS
-163 TPRPLR
+163 
-169 EAVEDLVYQVRGRDP
+169 
-184 YSSPS
+184 
-189 LSELH
+189 
-194 SPNPDYIPLPP
+194 
-205 SPPPCVIQSFSVQ
+205 
-218 NPFFA
+218 
-223 PEEVYFP
+223 
-230 AFGCTID
+230 D
-237 GPVLTAMSYGRIS
+237 GEWEYPTVLQPVT
-250 SEPWAPAHTLDDLAA
+250 
-265 SVADA
+265 
-270 QRHDPGGFGLLADT
+270 
-284 LFPDGGFDF
+284 
-293 SSYRV
+293 
-298 PTKAALDLIEGW
+298 
-310 KWMMEEYSTKQV
+310 
-322 PQVNSICCSSP
+322 
-333 TEGSRLSLW
+333 
-342 GGACSGVAVP
+342 
-352 VCVLFLSIAIETS
+352 
-365 LLPIGVSIGKLEQ
+365 
-378 QAESMSVPAQI
+378 
-389 PLTKNQKRKK
+389 
-399 RVLYLKKSE
+399 
-408 QTASISTMVKG
+408 
-419 IMDPIPTLVDSG
+419 
-431 SSKNFLDINF
+431 
-441 AKNNN
+441 
-446 IPLTPLVNPRTMIAI
+446 
-461 DGKEL
+461 
-466 PNKIENKTTLEVEI
+466 
-480 EGWTFDVTFFVMDL
+480 
-494 GDTDMILGLDWL
+494 
-506 QEADPDI
+506 
-513 NWKTLEI
+513 
-520 SWKGRP
+520 
-526 FTAKAGKEIPA
+526 
-537 IPEEFMEFIDVFSE
+537 EFIDVFSE

-573 DLPKLAKVYPL
+573 DLPKPAKVYPL

-692 YEDLVMPFGLKNAPA
+692 YEYLVMPFGLKNAPA

-748 VLKILRENN
+748 VLKILRDNN

-762 SKCEFFVKKVIF
+762 AKCEFFVKKVIF

-824 KIARPLHDLTKKDT
+824 KIARPLHDLTKRDT
-838 KFEWTQECQQA
+838 RFEWSQECQQA

-861 VLIHPNPD
+861 VLIHPDPD

-931 IYLKGTISPVTVF
+931 IYLEGTILPVTVF

-971 SFNFEFHYRPGK
+971 SFNFEIHYRPGK

-1027 IREGLSADKSLTT
+1027 IRESLSDDESLTT
-1040 LIASTKKKEDLPP
+1040 LIESTKKKEDLPP

-1135 KGHKHYAPQ
+1135 KGHKQYAPP

-1172 SILIVIDR
+1172 SILVVINR
-1180 FSRQAHFIP
+1180 FSRQAYFIP

-1197 GVADLFIK
+1197 GVADLFVK
-1205 EVWKLHGL
+1205 EVWKIHGL

-1228 FLKALYAKLGINPK
+1228 FLKALYTKLGIKPK

-1266 RSFCNYRPDDW
+1266 RSFCNYRQDDW
-1277 VQWLPIAEFCHNNQV
+1277 VRWLPIAEFCHNNQV

-1327 DSMQEIWDEVV
+1327 DSMQEIWDEVI
-1338 ASMEFYRSKES
+1338 ASMEFHRSKE
-1349 DPKREYKVGDKVWL
+1349 DTPKHEYKVGDKVWL

-1387 SEKISSHAYRLE
+1387 SERISSHVYRLE

-1404 RTHNVF
+1404 RTHN
-1410 HINLL
+1410 
-1415 APFTEDKDFH
+1415 
-1425 RRQARPP
+1425 
-1432 PIVTEEGE
+1432 
-1440 EEYEVDHVVACEQR
+1440 
-1454 KNGLYY
+1454 
-1460 QIRWKGYDLIED
+1460 
-1472 TMERAEKIAELPQI
+1472 
-1486 MEDLLKRHPKAPL
+1486 
-1499 LQLSTKQPIST
+1499 
-1510 HKLSKPLFTT
+1510 
-1520 MAPIRSNKCAKATTV
+1520 
-1535 RYNPRDA
+1535 
-1542 RVVVNHTP
+1542 
-1550 KSVWGKQRVS
+1550 
-1560 HKLTWGHGGD
+1560 
-1570 RLYSYQD
+1570 
-1577 AIRRCDSFI
+1577 
-1586 RSADYAKSLDPGLT
+1586 
-1600 LDYIPMA
+1600 
-1607 ERWNCRWLATHTLQC
+1607 
-1622 PKRGN
+1622 
-1627 LYWVGKGP
+1627 
-1635 RPESDRAM
+1635 
-1643 QATKLFVIE
+1643 
-1652 EWVGSEV
+1652 
-1659 EHLVK
+1659 
-1664 EVQKVKKMSWYEDYT
+1664 
-1679 RTKDRNDRLI
+1679 
-1689 KKSINQFSTPHLIK
+1689 
-1703 RLEEWE
+1703 
-1709 NQGKEKAVPK
+1709 
-1719 WVENSTEWWFR
+1719 
-1730 LSDIEE
+1730 
-1736 MKKEWMGSIGDK
+1736 
-1748 GQKMAIVARVVEEWC
+1748 
-1763 QAPDISKMS
+1763 

>member
-1 MPATDAVDQQ
+1 
-11 AARAIESRLREAV
+11 
-24 CQHEQPPVELE
+24 
-35 WFMALPKRIR
+35 
-45 RSAQLIEAAQTE
+45 
-57 SWVLLEHVRSEWNRI
+57 
-72 RCRQKEQEERLAK
+72 
-85 ARTLPRDLECLRA
+85 
-98 PDPSAWS
+98 
-105 GLGRCKKRCRTF
+105 
-117 EAVGRAY
+117 
-124 QSRQHCTG
+124 
-132 PTETT
+132 
-137 PAPSLVTPPSPARA
+137 
-151 VIDIHNLDSYVH
+151 
-163 TPRPLR
+163 
-169 EAVEDLVYQVRGRDP
+169 
-184 YSSPS
+184 
-189 LSELH
+189 
-194 SPNPDYIPLPP
+194 
-205 SPPPCVIQSFSVQ
+205 
-218 NPFFA
+218 
-223 PEEVYFP
+223 
-230 AFGCTID
+230 
-237 GPVLTAMSYGRIS
+237 
-250 SEPWAPAHTLDDLAA
+250 
-265 SVADA
+265 
-270 QRHDPGGFGLLADT
+270 
-284 LFPDGGFDF
+284 
-293 SSYRV
+293 
-298 PTKAALDLIEGW
+298 
-310 KWMMEEYSTKQV
+310 
-322 PQVNSICCSSP
+322 
-333 TEGSRLSLW
+333 
-342 GGACSGVAVP
+342 
-352 VCVLFLSIAIETS
+352 
-365 LLPIGVSIGKLEQ
+365 
-378 QAESMSVPAQI
+378 
-389 PLTKNQKRKK
+389 
-399 RVLYLKKSE
+399 
-408 QTASISTMVKG
+408 MVKG

-441 AKNNN
+441 AQNNK
-446 IPLTPLVNPRTMIAI
+446 IPLIPLVNPRTVIAI

-466 PNKIENKTTLEVEI
+466 PNKIKNKATLEVKI
-480 EGWTFDVTFFVMDL
+480 EGWTFDITFFVMDL

-526 FTAKAGKEIPA
+526 ITAKAGKDLPT

-566 IDFVEGS
+566 IDFAEGS
-573 DLPKLAKVYPL
+573 DLPKPAKVYPL

-692 YEDLVMPFGLKNAPA
+692 YEYLVMPFGLKNAPA

-748 VLKILRENN
+748 VLKILRKNN

-797 GAPRKIKEVQAFLG
+797 SAPRKIKEVQAFLG
-811 FVNFYRRFIAEFS
+811 FVNFYRRFIAKFS

-838 KFEWTQECQQA
+838 KFEWTQECQKA

-861 VLIHPNPD
+861 VLIHPDPN

-931 IYLKGTISPVTVF
+931 IYLEGTILPVTVF

-971 SFNFEFHYRPGK
+971 SFNFEIHYRPGK

-1015 FKANIEIDIISM
+1015 FKANIEIDIIYM
-1027 IREGLSADKSLTT
+1027 IRESLSDDESLTT
-1040 LIASTKKKEDLPP
+1040 LIESTKKKEDLPP

-1135 KGHKHYAPQ
+1135 KGHKQYAPQ

-1172 SILIVIDR
+1172 SILVVIDR

-1266 RSFCNYRPDDW
+1266 RSFCNYRQDDW
-1277 VQWLPIAEFCHNNQV
+1277 VRWLPIAEFCHNNQV

-1314 DLEVNAPNAADMA
+1314 DLEVNAPNATDMA
-1327 DSMQEIWDEVV
+1327 DSMQEIWDEVI

-1368 TTRRPSKKLDNKKL
+1368 ATRRPSKKLDNKKL

-1432 PIVTEEGE
+1432 PIVTEEGK
-1440 EEYEVDHVVACEQR
+1440 
-1454 KNGLYY
+1454 KNMK
-1460 QIRWKGYDLIED
+1460 W
-1472 TMERAEKIAELPQI
+1472 TMWSHGNNGKTAYTTKSDGRAELPQI
-1486 MEDLLKRHPKAPL
+1486 MEDLLKQHPKAPVPKNYKHGEKGYKRL
-1499 LQLSTKQPIST
+1499 SKLQLQPAPNNLYSF
-1510 HKLSKPLFTT
+1510 KPTYST
-1520 MAPIRSNKCAKATTV
+1520 MAPVRNTKSAKATGI
-1535 RYNPRDA
+1535 RYDPRDA
-1542 RVVVNHTP
+1542 KVVVDHTP

-1577 AIRRCDSFI
+1577 AIKRCDSFI
-1586 RSADYAKSLDPGLT
+1586 RSSDFAKSLDPSIT
-1600 LDYIPMA
+1600 LDYIPMG
-1607 ERWNCRWLATHTLQC
+1607 ERWNCKW
-1622 PKRGN
+1622 
-1627 LYWVGKGP
+1627 
-1635 RPESDRAM
+1635 AM
-1643 QATKLFVIE
+1643 QATKLFVIK

-1664 EVQKVKKMSWYEDYT
+1664 EVKKLKGMRWYEEYS
-1679 RTKDRNDRLI
+1679 RTMKENNRSI
-1689 KKSINQFSTPHLIK
+1689 KKGVNSFSTPHLIR

-1709 NQGKEKAVPK
+1709 EKGKKEVVPK

-1730 LSDIEE
+1730 LSDIED
-1736 MKKEWMGSIGDK
+1736 MKKEWIRSLGDK
-1748 GQKMAIVARVVEEWC
+1748 GQKMAIVANVVEEWC
-1763 QAPDISKMS
+1763 QAPDISKSYQEVLKEISFGEVIELAEKEKWSKRELLDWLDQKAWDKGN

>member
-1 MPATDAVDQQ
+1 
-11 AARAIESRLREAV
+11 
-24 CQHEQPPVELE
+24 
-35 WFMALPKRIR
+35 
-45 RSAQLIEAAQTE
+45 
-57 SWVLLEHVRSEWNRI
+57 
-72 RCRQKEQEERLAK
+72 
-85 ARTLPRDLECLRA
+85 
-98 PDPSAWS
+98 
-105 GLGRCKKRCRTF
+105 
-117 EAVGRAY
+117 
-124 QSRQHCTG
+124 
-132 PTETT
+132 
-137 PAPSLVTPPSPARA
+137 
-151 VIDIHNLDSYVH
+151 
-163 TPRPLR
+163 
-169 EAVEDLVYQVRGRDP
+169 
-184 YSSPS
+184 
-189 LSELH
+189 
-194 SPNPDYIPLPP
+194 
-205 SPPPCVIQSFSVQ
+205 
-218 NPFFA
+218 
-223 PEEVYFP
+223 
-230 AFGCTID
+230 
-237 GPVLTAMSYGRIS
+237 
-250 SEPWAPAHTLDDLAA
+250 
-265 SVADA
+265 
-270 QRHDPGGFGLLADT
+270 
-284 LFPDGGFDF
+284 
-293 SSYRV
+293 
-298 PTKAALDLIEGW
+298 
-310 KWMMEEYSTKQV
+310 
-322 PQVNSICCSSP
+322 
-333 TEGSRLSLW
+333 
-342 GGACSGVAVP
+342 
-352 VCVLFLSIAIETS
+352 
-365 LLPIGVSIGKLEQ
+365 
-378 QAESMSVPAQI
+378 
-389 PLTKNQKRKK
+389 
-399 RVLYLKKSE
+399 
-408 QTASISTMVKG
+408 MVKG

-446 IPLTPLVNPRTMIAI
+446 IPLTPLVNPRTVVAI

-466 PNKIENKTTLEVEI
+466 PNKIKNKTTLEVEI

-506 QEADPDI
+506 QDADPDI

-526 FTAKAGKEIPA
+526 LTAKAGKEIPA

-573 DLPKLAKVYPL
+573 DLPKPAKVYPL

-630 DYRKINNITIPDQF
+630 DYWKINNITIPDQF

-692 YEDLVMPFGLKNAPA
+692 YEYLVMPFGLKNAPA

-762 SKCEFFVKKVIF
+762 SKCKFFVKEVIF

-824 KIARPLHDLTKKDT
+824 KIARPLHRDVSGDGTRRNSGTTSLPLHDLTKRDI

-861 VLIHPNPD
+861 VLIHPDPD

-877 ASGIAIGAILSQ
+877 VSGIAIGAILSQ

-931 IYLKGTISPVTVF
+931 IYLEGTILPVTVF
-944 TDHRNLERWKNA
+944 TDHRNIERWKNA

-971 SFNFEFHYRPGK
+971 SFNFEIHYRPGK

-1027 IREGLSADKSLTT
+1027 IREGLSDDESLTT

-1070 YEGRI
+1070 YKGRI

-1172 SILIVIDR
+1172 SILVVIDC

-1266 RSFCNYRPDDW
+1266 RSFCNYRQDDW
-1277 VQWLPIAEFCHNNQV
+1277 VRWLPIAEFCHNNQV

-1327 DSMQEIWDEVV
+1327 DSMQEIWDEVI

-1440 EEYEVDHVVACEQR
+1440 EEYEVDHVVAWEQR

-1460 QIRWKGYDLIED
+1460 QIRWKGYDPIED

-1510 HKLSKPLFTT
+1510 HKPSKSLFTT
-1520 MAPIRSNKCAKATTV
+1520 MAPIRSNKSAKATTV
-1535 RYNPRDA
+1535 RYDPRDA
-1542 RVVVNHTP
+1542 RVVVDHTP

-1607 ERWNCRWLATHTLQC
+1607 KRWNCRWLATHTLQC

-1659 EHLVK
+1659 KHLVK

-1703 RLEEWE
+1703 QLEEWE

-1763 QAPDISKMS
+1763 QAPDISKSYQEVLKEISFGEVVELAEKERWSKRELLDWLDQRAWDKGNEDLSVDMADLLLEPLDEDEEWVKLKEEVWGAEAPNGTGVYHPKDTEEF

>member
-1 MPATDAVDQQ
+1 
-11 AARAIESRLREAV
+11 
-24 CQHEQPPVELE
+24 
-35 WFMALPKRIR
+35 
-45 RSAQLIEAAQTE
+45 
-57 SWVLLEHVRSEWNRI
+57 
-72 RCRQKEQEERLAK
+72 
-85 ARTLPRDLECLRA
+85 
-98 PDPSAWS
+98 
-105 GLGRCKKRCRTF
+105 
-117 EAVGRAY
+117 
-124 QSRQHCTG
+124 
-132 PTETT
+132 
-137 PAPSLVTPPSPARA
+137 
-151 VIDIHNLDSYVH
+151 
-163 TPRPLR
+163 
-169 EAVEDLVYQVRGRDP
+169 
-184 YSSPS
+184 
-189 LSELH
+189 
-194 SPNPDYIPLPP
+194 
-205 SPPPCVIQSFSVQ
+205 
-218 NPFFA
+218 
-223 PEEVYFP
+223 
-230 AFGCTID
+230 
-237 GPVLTAMSYGRIS
+237 
-250 SEPWAPAHTLDDLAA
+250 
-265 SVADA
+265 
-270 QRHDPGGFGLLADT
+270 
-284 LFPDGGFDF
+284 
-293 SSYRV
+293 
-298 PTKAALDLIEGW
+298 
-310 KWMMEEYSTKQV
+310 
-322 PQVNSICCSSP
+322 
-333 TEGSRLSLW
+333 
-342 GGACSGVAVP
+342 
-352 VCVLFLSIAIETS
+352 
-365 LLPIGVSIGKLEQ
+365 
-378 QAESMSVPAQI
+378 
-389 PLTKNQKRKK
+389 
-399 RVLYLKKSE
+399 
-408 QTASISTMVKG
+408 MVKG

-446 IPLTPLVNPRTMIAI
+446 IPLTPLVNPRTVIAI

-466 PNKIENKTTLEVEI
+466 PNKIKSKTTLEVEI

-513 NWKTLEI
+513 NWKTLGI

-526 FTAKAGKEIPA
+526 LTAKAGKDLPA

-551 ELFKKLPEHRSFDCN
+551 ELFKKLPEHRSFDCS

-573 DLPKLAKVYPL
+573 DLPKPAKVYPL

-620 KKDGSLRLVT
+620 RKDGSLRLVT

-668 WGFNNIRIKEGDEW
+668 WGFNNIRIKERDEW

-692 YEDLVMPFGLKNAPA
+692 YEYLVMPFGLKNAPA

-736 EKEEDHAEHVKE
+736 EKEEEHAEDVKE

-762 SKCEFFVKKVIF
+762 SKCKFFVKKVIF

-783 ISMEEEKIKAIMEW
+783 ISMEEEGIKAIVEW

-811 FVNFYRRFIAEFS
+811 FVNFYRRFIAKFS
-824 KIARPLHDLTKKDT
+824 KIARPLHNLTKKDT

-899 AYLSKSYNDAQ
+899 AYLSKSYNNAQ

-931 IYLKGTISPVTVF
+931 IYLEGTILPVTVF

-971 SFNFEFHYRPGK
+971 SFNFEIHYRPGK

-1027 IREGLSADKSLTT
+1027 IRESLSDDESLTT

-1135 KGHKHYAPQ
+1135 KGHKQYAPQ

-1172 SILIVIDR
+1172 SILVVIDC

-1205 EVWKLHGL
+1205 EIWKLHGL

-1266 RSFCNYRPDDW
+1266 GSFCNYRQDDW
-1277 VQWLPIAEFCHNNQV
+1277 VRWLPIAEFCHNNQV

-1314 DLEVNAPNAADMA
+1314 DLEVNAPNAADTA
-1327 DSMQEIWDEVV
+1327 DSMQEIWDEVI
-1338 ASMEFYRSKES
+1338 ASMEFHRSKE
-1349 DPKREYKVGDKVWL
+1349 DTPKREYKAGDKVWL

-1387 SEKISSHAYRLE
+1387 SEKISSHVYRLE

-1404 RTHNVF
+1404 QTHNVF

-1415 APFTEDKDFH
+1415 TPFTEDKDFH

-1440 EEYEVDHVVACEQR
+1440 EEYEIDHVVAWEQR
-1454 KNGLYY
+1454 KKRP
-1460 QIRWKGYDLIED
+1460 I
-1472 TMERAEKIAELPQI
+1472 
-1486 MEDLLKRHPKAPL
+1486 LKYT
-1499 LQLSTKQPIST
+1499 STKI
-1510 HKLSKPLFTT
+1510 
-1520 MAPIRSNKCAKATTV
+1520 I
-1535 RYNPRDA
+1535 
-1542 RVVVNHTP
+1542 
-1550 KSVWGKQRVS
+1550 
-1560 HKLTWGHGGD
+1560 
-1570 RLYSYQD
+1570 
-1577 AIRRCDSFI
+1577 
-1586 RSADYAKSLDPGLT
+1586 
-1600 LDYIPMA
+1600 
-1607 ERWNCRWLATHTLQC
+1607 
-1622 PKRGN
+1622 
-1627 LYWVGKGP
+1627 
-1635 RPESDRAM
+1635 
-1643 QATKLFVIE
+1643 
-1652 EWVGSEV
+1652 
-1659 EHLVK
+1659 HLP
-1664 EVQKVKKMSWYEDYT
+1664 SGW
-1679 RTKDRNDRLI
+1679 
-1689 KKSINQFSTPHLIK
+1689 
-1703 RLEEWE
+1703 
-1709 NQGKEKAVPK
+1709 
-1719 WVENSTEWWFR
+1719 
-1730 LSDIEE
+1730 
-1736 MKKEWMGSIGDK
+1736 
-1748 GQKMAIVARVVEEWC
+1748 
-1763 QAPDISKMS
+1763 

>member
-1 MPATDAVDQQ
+1 
-11 AARAIESRLREAV
+11 
-24 CQHEQPPVELE
+24 
-35 WFMALPKRIR
+35 
-45 RSAQLIEAAQTE
+45 
-57 SWVLLEHVRSEWNRI
+57 
-72 RCRQKEQEERLAK
+72 
-85 ARTLPRDLECLRA
+85 
-98 PDPSAWS
+98 
-105 GLGRCKKRCRTF
+105 
-117 EAVGRAY
+117 
-124 QSRQHCTG
+124 
-132 PTETT
+132 
-137 PAPSLVTPPSPARA
+137 
-151 VIDIHNLDSYVH
+151 
-163 TPRPLR
+163 
-169 EAVEDLVYQVRGRDP
+169 
-184 YSSPS
+184 
-189 LSELH
+189 
-194 SPNPDYIPLPP
+194 
-205 SPPPCVIQSFSVQ
+205 
-218 NPFFA
+218 
-223 PEEVYFP
+223 
-230 AFGCTID
+230 
-237 GPVLTAMSYGRIS
+237 
-250 SEPWAPAHTLDDLAA
+250 
-265 SVADA
+265 
-270 QRHDPGGFGLLADT
+270 
-284 LFPDGGFDF
+284 
-293 SSYRV
+293 
-298 PTKAALDLIEGW
+298 
-310 KWMMEEYSTKQV
+310 
-322 PQVNSICCSSP
+322 
-333 TEGSRLSLW
+333 
-342 GGACSGVAVP
+342 
-352 VCVLFLSIAIETS
+352 
-365 LLPIGVSIGKLEQ
+365 
-378 QAESMSVPAQI
+378 
-389 PLTKNQKRKK
+389 
-399 RVLYLKKSE
+399 
-408 QTASISTMVKG
+408 MVKG

-446 IPLTPLVNPRTMIAI
+446 IPLTPLVNPRTVIAI

-466 PNKIENKTTLEVEI
+466 PNKIKNKTTLEVEI

-526 FTAKAGKEIPA
+526 LTAKAGKEIPA

-573 DLPKLAKVYPL
+573 DLPKPAKVYPL

-644 PMPLQVEL
+644 PMPLQM
-652 VDQVKN
+652 
-658 AKIYSKLDLR
+658 
-668 WGFNNIRIKEGDEW
+668 GFNNIRIKEGNEW

-692 YEDLVMPFGLKNAPA
+692 YEYLVMPFGLKNAPA

-861 VLIHPNPD
+861 VLIHPDPD

-889 RGEDGYLHPV
+889 RV

-931 IYLKGTISPVTVF
+931 IYLEGTILPVTVF

-971 SFNFEFHYRPGK
+971 SFNFEIHYRPGK

-1027 IREGLSADKSLTT
+1027 IREGLSDDESLTT

-1129 EICQRS
+1129 ETCQRS

-1172 SILIVIDR
+1172 SIRVVIDR

-1266 RSFCNYRPDDW
+1266 RSFCNYRQDDW
-1277 VQWLPIAEFCHNNQV
+1277 VRWPPIAEFCHNNQV

-1298 TAFETIYGLH
+1298 TAFKTIYGLH

-1327 DSMQEIWDEVV
+1327 DSMQEIWDEVI

-1368 TTRRPSKKLDNKKL
+1368 TTRRPSKQLDNKKL

-1404 RTHNVF
+1404 RTHNVC

-1415 APFTEDKDFH
+1415 TPFTEDKDFH

-1440 EEYEVDHVVACEQR
+1440 EEYEVDHVVAWEQR

-1460 QIRWKGYDLIED
+1460 QIRWKGYDPIED
-1472 TMERAEKIAELPQI
+1472 TMERAEKIAKLPQI

-1499 LQLSTKQPIST
+1499 PKNYKPNKEKYKRVGGKASNFTTSSSSSTPEP
-1510 HKLSKPLFTT
+1510 LSKTTNPFILPPLPWPPPAT
-1520 MAPIRSNKCAKATTV
+1520 PSLPRPPVCATTHV
-1535 RYNPRDA
+1535 TPGSSPIIPPSQYGENNASHTNSHGAMAVIDSIATKTPFGDA
-1542 RVVVNHTP
+1542 TASSEARTTP
-1550 KSVWGKQRVS
+1550 SPSTQTSPSTISPWLSDGIADGS
-1560 HKLTWGHGGD
+1560 PPTP
-1570 RLYSYQD
+1570 S
-1577 AIRRCDSFI
+1577 
-1586 RSADYAKSLDPGLT
+1586 SALNGATCIGL
-1600 LDYIPMA
+1600 
-1607 ERWNCRWLATHTLQC
+1607 
-1622 PKRGN
+1622 
-1627 LYWVGKGP
+1627 
-1635 RPESDRAM
+1635 
-1643 QATKLFVIE
+1643 ATKLFVIE

-1664 EVQKVKKMSWYEDYT
+1664 EVQKIKKMSWYEDYT
-1679 RTKDRNDRLI
+1679 KTKEQNSRLT
-1689 KKSINQFSTPHLIK
+1689 KKSINSFSTPHLIR

-1709 NQGKEKAVPK
+1709 KEGKEKAVPK

-1730 LSDIEE
+1730 LSDVED
-1736 MKKEWMGSIGDK
+1736 MKKEWIRSLGVK
-1748 GQKMAIVARVVEEWC
+1748 GQKMAIVAEVLQEISFGEVIELVEKKKWSKRELLDWLDQKAWDKGNEDLSIDMADLLLEPLDEDEEWVKLKEEVWGAE
-1763 QAPDISKMS
+1763 APNGDHNIKTHLPPTDF

>member
-1 MPATDAVDQQ
+1 
-11 AARAIESRLREAV
+11 
-24 CQHEQPPVELE
+24 
-35 WFMALPKRIR
+35 
-45 RSAQLIEAAQTE
+45 
-57 SWVLLEHVRSEWNRI
+57 
-72 RCRQKEQEERLAK
+72 
-85 ARTLPRDLECLRA
+85 
-98 PDPSAWS
+98 
-105 GLGRCKKRCRTF
+105 
-117 EAVGRAY
+117 
-124 QSRQHCTG
+124 
-132 PTETT
+132 
-137 PAPSLVTPPSPARA
+137 
-151 VIDIHNLDSYVH
+151 
-163 TPRPLR
+163 
-169 EAVEDLVYQVRGRDP
+169 
-184 YSSPS
+184 
-189 LSELH
+189 
-194 SPNPDYIPLPP
+194 
-205 SPPPCVIQSFSVQ
+205 
-218 NPFFA
+218 
-223 PEEVYFP
+223 
-230 AFGCTID
+230 
-237 GPVLTAMSYGRIS
+237 
-250 SEPWAPAHTLDDLAA
+250 
-265 SVADA
+265 
-270 QRHDPGGFGLLADT
+270 
-284 LFPDGGFDF
+284 
-293 SSYRV
+293 
-298 PTKAALDLIEGW
+298 
-310 KWMMEEYSTKQV
+310 
-322 PQVNSICCSSP
+322 
-333 TEGSRLSLW
+333 
-342 GGACSGVAVP
+342 
-352 VCVLFLSIAIETS
+352 
-365 LLPIGVSIGKLEQ
+365 
-378 QAESMSVPAQI
+378 
-389 PLTKNQKRKK
+389 
-399 RVLYLKKSE
+399 
-408 QTASISTMVKG
+408 
-419 IMDPIPTLVDSG
+419 
-431 SSKNFLDINF
+431 
-441 AKNNN
+441 
-446 IPLTPLVNPRTMIAI
+446 
-461 DGKEL
+461 
-466 PNKIENKTTLEVEI
+466 
-480 EGWTFDVTFFVMDL
+480 
-494 GDTDMILGLDWL
+494 
-506 QEADPDI
+506 
-513 NWKTLEI
+513 
-520 SWKGRP
+520 
-526 FTAKAGKEIPA
+526 
-537 IPEEFMEFIDVFSE
+537 
-551 ELFKKLPEHRSFDCN
+551 
-566 IDFVEGS
+566 
-573 DLPKLAKVYPL
+573 
-584 SPIESRT
+584 
-591 IKEFIDQELA
+591 
-601 DGKIRPSKSPIA
+601 
-613 SPCFFVK
+613 
-620 KKDGSLRLVT
+620 
-630 DYRKINNITIPDQF
+630 
-644 PMPLQVEL
+644 
-652 VDQVKN
+652 
-658 AKIYSKLDLR
+658 
-668 WGFNNIRIKEGDEW
+668 
-682 KTAFRTAYGI
+682 
-692 YEDLVMPFGLKNAPA
+692 
-707 VLQRMMNDIFRHLL
+707 MMNDIFRHLL

-762 SKCEFFVKKVIF
+762 SKCKFFVKKVIF

-811 FVNFYRRFIAEFS
+811 FVNFYRRFIAKFS
-824 KIARPLHDLTKKDT
+824 KIARPLHDLTKRDI

-861 VLIHPNPD
+861 VLIHPDPN
-869 KPFILETD
+869 KPFISETN

-931 IYLKGTISPVTVF
+931 IYLEGTILPVTVF

-971 SFNFEFHYRPGK
+971 SFNFEIHYRPGK

-1027 IREGLSADKSLTT
+1027 IREGLSDDKSLTT

-1114 WPAMKQQVNRFVETC
+1114 WPAMKQQVNRFVKTC

-1135 KGHKHYAPQ
+1135 KCHKHYAPQ

-1172 SILIVIDR
+1172 SILVVIDC

-1266 RSFCNYRPDDW
+1266 RSFCNYRQDDW
-1277 VQWLPIAEFCHNNQV
+1277 VRWLPIAEFCHNNQV

-1327 DSMQEIWDEVV
+1327 DSMQEIWDEVI

-1387 SEKISSHAYRLE
+1387 SEKISSHAYWLE

-1440 EEYEVDHVVACEQR
+1440 EEYEVDHVVAWEQR

-1460 QIRWKGYDLIED
+1460 QIRWKGYDPIED

-1486 MEDLLKRHPKAPL
+1486 MEDLLKQHPKAPVPKNYKHPGKEYKRTEGKASNL
-1499 LQLSTKQPIST
+1499 TTSYSSSPPNNQSQLTNPPNPFSLPWPPSAPTSLPRPPPSATIPVTLESSST
-1510 HKLSKPLFTT
+1510 
-1520 MAPIRSNKCAKATTV
+1520 
-1535 RYNPRDA
+1535 
-1542 RVVVNHTP
+1542 TP
-1550 KSVWGKQRVS
+1550 PS
-1560 HKLTWGHGGD
+1560 H
-1570 RLYSYQD
+1570 YQD

-1586 RSADYAKSLDPGLT
+1586 RSADYAKSLNPGLT

-1607 ERWNCRWLATHTLQC
+1607 ERWNCRWLTTHTLQC
-1622 PKRGN
+1622 PKQGN

-1643 QATKLFVIE
+1643 QATNLFVIE

-1703 RLEEWE
+1703 QLEEWE

-1748 GQKMAIVARVVEEWC
+1748 GQKMAIKSYQEVLKEISFGEVVELAEKERWSKRELLDWLDQRAWDKGNEDLSVDMADLLLEPLDEDEEWVKLKEEVWGAE
-1763 QAPDISKMS
+1763 APNGTGVYHPKDTEEF

>member
-1 MPATDAVDQQ
+1 
-11 AARAIESRLREAV
+11 
-24 CQHEQPPVELE
+24 
-35 WFMALPKRIR
+35 
-45 RSAQLIEAAQTE
+45 
-57 SWVLLEHVRSEWNRI
+57 
-72 RCRQKEQEERLAK
+72 
-85 ARTLPRDLECLRA
+85 
-98 PDPSAWS
+98 
-105 GLGRCKKRCRTF
+105 
-117 EAVGRAY
+117 
-124 QSRQHCTG
+124 
-132 PTETT
+132 
-137 PAPSLVTPPSPARA
+137 
-151 VIDIHNLDSYVH
+151 
-163 TPRPLR
+163 
-169 EAVEDLVYQVRGRDP
+169 
-184 YSSPS
+184 
-189 LSELH
+189 
-194 SPNPDYIPLPP
+194 
-205 SPPPCVIQSFSVQ
+205 
-218 NPFFA
+218 
-223 PEEVYFP
+223 
-230 AFGCTID
+230 
-237 GPVLTAMSYGRIS
+237 
-250 SEPWAPAHTLDDLAA
+250 
-265 SVADA
+265 
-270 QRHDPGGFGLLADT
+270 
-284 LFPDGGFDF
+284 
-293 SSYRV
+293 
-298 PTKAALDLIEGW
+298 
-310 KWMMEEYSTKQV
+310 
-322 PQVNSICCSSP
+322 
-333 TEGSRLSLW
+333 
-342 GGACSGVAVP
+342 
-352 VCVLFLSIAIETS
+352 
-365 LLPIGVSIGKLEQ
+365 
-378 QAESMSVPAQI
+378 
-389 PLTKNQKRKK
+389 
-399 RVLYLKKSE
+399 
-408 QTASISTMVKG
+408 MVKG
-419 IMDPIPTLVDSG
+419 IMDPIPTLVNSG

-446 IPLTPLVNPRTMIAI
+446 IPLTPLVNPRTVIAI

-466 PNKIENKTTLEVEI
+466 PNKIKNKTTLEVEI

-526 FTAKAGKEIPA
+526 LTAKAGKEIPA
-537 IPEEFMEFIDVFSE
+537 IPEEFMEFINVFSK
-551 ELFKKLPEHRSFDCN
+551 ELFKKLPEHRAFDCN
-566 IDFVEGS
+566 IDF
-573 DLPKLAKVYPL
+573 
-584 SPIESRT
+584 
-591 IKEFIDQELA
+591 EFIDQELT

-692 YEDLVMPFGLKNAPA
+692 YEYLVMPFGLKNAPA
-707 VLQRMMNDIFRHLL
+707 VLQRMMNNIFRHLL

-811 FVNFYRRFIAEFS
+811 FVNFYRRFIAKFS

-931 IYLKGTISPVTVF
+931 IYLEGTILPATVF

-971 SFNFEFHYRPGK
+971 SFNFEIHYRPGK

-1027 IREGLSADKSLTT
+1027 IREGLSDDKSLTT

-1070 YEGRI
+1070 YKGRI

-1144 KPLPIPQ
+1144 NPLTIPQ

-1172 SILIVIDR
+1172 SILVVIDR

-1213 PKTTVSDRGPTFNSQ
+1213 PKTTV
-1228 FLKALYAKLGINPK
+1228 
-1242 FSTAFHPETDGI
+1242 
-1254 TERTN
+1254 TN

-1266 RSFCNYRPDDW
+1266 RSFCNYRQDDW
-1277 VQWLPIAEFCHNNQV
+1277 VRWLPIAEFCHNNQV

-1314 DLEVNAPNAADMA
+1314 DLEVNAPNAANMA
-1327 DSMQEIWDEVV
+1327 DSMKEIWDEVI

-1349 DPKREYKVGDKVWL
+1349 DPKRKYKVGDKVWL

-1399 LPKTM
+1399 LEMLCQRPSARKI
-1404 RTHNVF
+1404 RNSCSASVK
-1410 HINLL
+1410 IP
-1415 APFTEDKDFH
+1415 ACQS
-1425 RRQARPP
+1425 RRRSRNQFGVP
-1432 PIVTEEGE
+1432 VTGQE
-1440 EEYEVDHVVACEQR
+1440 
-1454 KNGLYY
+1454 
-1460 QIRWKGYDLIED
+1460 
-1472 TMERAEKIAELPQI
+1472 
-1486 MEDLLKRHPKAPL
+1486 
-1499 LQLSTKQPIST
+1499 
-1510 HKLSKPLFTT
+1510 
-1520 MAPIRSNKCAKATTV
+1520 TV
-1535 RYNPRDA
+1535 
-1542 RVVVNHTP
+1542 
-1550 KSVWGKQRVS
+1550 
-1560 HKLTWGHGGD
+1560 
-1570 RLYSYQD
+1570 YS
-1577 AIRRCDSFI
+1577 
-1586 RSADYAKSLDPGLT
+1586 G
-1600 LDYIPMA
+1600 
-1607 ERWNCRWLATHTLQC
+1607 TLQ
-1622 PKRGN
+1622 
-1627 LYWVGKGP
+1627 
-1635 RPESDRAM
+1635 ESGSSCDW
-1643 QATKLFVIE
+1643 QLQSKFLNPPQHNSKYIE
-1652 EWVGSEV
+1652 
-1659 EHLVK
+1659 
-1664 EVQKVKKMSWYEDYT
+1664 T
-1679 RTKDRNDRLI
+1679 C
-1689 KKSINQFSTPHLIK
+1689 
-1703 RLEEWE
+1703 
-1709 NQGKEKAVPK
+1709 A
-1719 WVENSTEWWFR
+1719 
-1730 LSDIEE
+1730 
-1736 MKKEWMGSIGDK
+1736 
-1748 GQKMAIVARVVEEWC
+1748 
-1763 QAPDISKMS
+1763 

>member
-1 MPATDAVDQQ
+1 
-11 AARAIESRLREAV
+11 
-24 CQHEQPPVELE
+24 
-35 WFMALPKRIR
+35 
-45 RSAQLIEAAQTE
+45 
-57 SWVLLEHVRSEWNRI
+57 
-72 RCRQKEQEERLAK
+72 
-85 ARTLPRDLECLRA
+85 
-98 PDPSAWS
+98 
-105 GLGRCKKRCRTF
+105 
-117 EAVGRAY
+117 
-124 QSRQHCTG
+124 
-132 PTETT
+132 
-137 PAPSLVTPPSPARA
+137 
-151 VIDIHNLDSYVH
+151 
-163 TPRPLR
+163 
-169 EAVEDLVYQVRGRDP
+169 
-184 YSSPS
+184 
-189 LSELH
+189 
-194 SPNPDYIPLPP
+194 
-205 SPPPCVIQSFSVQ
+205 
-218 NPFFA
+218 
-223 PEEVYFP
+223 
-230 AFGCTID
+230 
-237 GPVLTAMSYGRIS
+237 
-250 SEPWAPAHTLDDLAA
+250 
-265 SVADA
+265 
-270 QRHDPGGFGLLADT
+270 
-284 LFPDGGFDF
+284 
-293 SSYRV
+293 
-298 PTKAALDLIEGW
+298 
-310 KWMMEEYSTKQV
+310 
-322 PQVNSICCSSP
+322 
-333 TEGSRLSLW
+333 
-342 GGACSGVAVP
+342 
-352 VCVLFLSIAIETS
+352 
-365 LLPIGVSIGKLEQ
+365 
-378 QAESMSVPAQI
+378 
-389 PLTKNQKRKK
+389 
-399 RVLYLKKSE
+399 
-408 QTASISTMVKG
+408 MVKG

-446 IPLTPLVNPRTMIAI
+446 IPLTPLVNPRTVIAI

-466 PNKIENKTTLEVEI
+466 PNKIKSKTTLEVEI
-480 EGWTFDVTFFVMDL
+480 EGWTFDVTFFVMNL

-526 FTAKAGKEIPA
+526 LTAKAGKDLPA

-573 DLPKLAKVYPL
+573 GLPKPAKVYPL

-630 DYRKINNITIPDQF
+630 DYWKINNITIPDQF

-692 YEDLVMPFGLKNAPA
+692 YEYLVMPFGLKNAPA

-762 SKCEFFVKKVIF
+762 SKCKFFVKKVIF

-824 KIARPLHDLTKKDT
+824 KIARPLHNLTKKDT
-838 KFEWTQECQQA
+838 KFEWNQECQQA
-849 FEEIKKRVSQDP
+849 LEEIKKRVSQDP

-889 RGEDGYLHPV
+889 RGDDGYLHPV

-931 IYLKGTISPVTVF
+931 IYLEGTILPVTVF

-971 SFNFEFHYRPGK
+971 SFNFEIHYRPGK

-1009 AERFKG
+1009 AKRFKG

-1027 IREGLSADKSLTT
+1027 IRESLSDDESLTT
-1040 LIASTKKKEDLPP
+1040 LIESTKKKEDLPP

-1114 WPAMKQQVNRFVETC
+1114 WPAMKQQVNQFVETC

-1135 KGHKHYAPQ
+1135 KGHKQYAPQ

-1172 SILIVIDR
+1172 SILVVIDC

-1213 PKTTVSDRGPTFNSQ
+1213 AKTTVSDRGPTFNSQ

-1266 RSFCNYRPDDW
+1266 RSFCNYRQDDW
-1277 VQWLPIAEFCHNNQV
+1277 VRWLPIAEFCHNNQV

-1298 TAFETIYGLH
+1298 TAFKTIYGLH

-1327 DSMQEIWDEVV
+1327 DSMQEIWDEVI
-1338 ASMEFYRSKES
+1338 ASMEFHRSKE
-1349 DPKREYKVGDKVWL
+1349 DTPKHEYKVGDKVWL

-1387 SEKISSHAYRLE
+1387 SEKISSHVYRLE

-1415 APFTEDKDFH
+1415 TPFTEDKDFH

-1440 EEYEVDHVVACEQR
+1440 EEYKVDHVVAWEQR

-1460 QIRWKGYDLIED
+1460 QIRWKGYDPIED
-1472 TMERAEKIAELPQI
+1472 TMERAEKIAGLPQI
-1486 MEDLLKRHPKAPL
+1486 MEDLLRRHPKAPL
-1499 LQLSTKQPIST
+1499 PKNY
-1510 HKLSKPLFTT
+1510 KPNKEKYKRVGGKASNFTT
-1520 MAPIRSNKCAKATTV
+1520 SSSSSTPEPLQKTTNPFTLPILPWPPPATPSLPRPPMCATTLV
-1535 RYNPRDA
+1535 
-1542 RVVVNHTP
+1542 TP
-1550 KSVWGKQRVS
+1550 GSS
-1560 HKLTWGHGGD
+1560 PAIPPN
-1570 RLYSYQD
+1570 

-1586 RSADYAKSLDPGLT
+1586 RSTDYAKSLDPNLT

-1627 LYWVGKGP
+1627 LYWVSKGP
-1635 RPESDRAM
+1635 WPESDRAM

-1659 EHLVK
+1659 KHLVK
-1664 EVQKVKKMSWYEDYT
+1664 EVQKVKKMKWYEDYT
-1679 RTKDRNDRLI
+1679 KTKEQNGRLI
-1689 KKSINQFSTPHLIK
+1689 KKSVNQFSTPHLIR

-1709 NQGKEKAVPK
+1709 KEGKEKHVPK
-1719 WVENSTEWWFR
+1719 WVENSTEWWFQ

-1736 MKKEWMGSIGDK
+1736 MKKEWMREVLKEISFGEVIKLADKKRWSKRELLDWLDQKAWDK
-1748 GQKMAIVARVVEEWC
+1748 GNEDLLIDMADLLLEPLDEDEEWVKLKEEVWGAE
-1763 QAPDISKMS
+1763 APNGDHNIKTHLPPADF

>member
-1 MPATDAVDQQ
+1 
-11 AARAIESRLREAV
+11 
-24 CQHEQPPVELE
+24 
-35 WFMALPKRIR
+35 
-45 RSAQLIEAAQTE
+45 
-57 SWVLLEHVRSEWNRI
+57 
-72 RCRQKEQEERLAK
+72 
-85 ARTLPRDLECLRA
+85 
-98 PDPSAWS
+98 
-105 GLGRCKKRCRTF
+105 
-117 EAVGRAY
+117 
-124 QSRQHCTG
+124 
-132 PTETT
+132 
-137 PAPSLVTPPSPARA
+137 
-151 VIDIHNLDSYVH
+151 
-163 TPRPLR
+163 
-169 EAVEDLVYQVRGRDP
+169 
-184 YSSPS
+184 
-189 LSELH
+189 
-194 SPNPDYIPLPP
+194 
-205 SPPPCVIQSFSVQ
+205 
-218 NPFFA
+218 
-223 PEEVYFP
+223 
-230 AFGCTID
+230 
-237 GPVLTAMSYGRIS
+237 
-250 SEPWAPAHTLDDLAA
+250 
-265 SVADA
+265 
-270 QRHDPGGFGLLADT
+270 
-284 LFPDGGFDF
+284 
-293 SSYRV
+293 
-298 PTKAALDLIEGW
+298 
-310 KWMMEEYSTKQV
+310 
-322 PQVNSICCSSP
+322 
-333 TEGSRLSLW
+333 
-342 GGACSGVAVP
+342 
-352 VCVLFLSIAIETS
+352 
-365 LLPIGVSIGKLEQ
+365 
-378 QAESMSVPAQI
+378 
-389 PLTKNQKRKK
+389 
-399 RVLYLKKSE
+399 
-408 QTASISTMVKG
+408 MVKG
-419 IMDPIPTLVDSG
+419 IMDPISTLVDSG

-446 IPLTPLVNPRTMIAI
+446 IPLTPLVNPRTVIAI

-466 PNKIENKTTLEVEI
+466 PNKIKNTTTLEVEI

-526 FTAKAGKEIPA
+526 LTAKAGKDLPT

-566 IDFVEGS
+566 IDFEEGS
-573 DLPKLAKVYPL
+573 DLPKPAKVYPL

-601 DGKIRPSKSPIA
+601 NGKIQPSKSPIA

-692 YEDLVMPFGLKNAPA
+692 YEYLVMPFGLKNAPA

-748 VLKILRENN
+748 VLKILRDNN

-762 SKCEFFVKKVIF
+762 AKCEFFVKKVIF
-774 LGLVITPEG
+774 LGRE
-783 ISMEEEKIKAIMEW
+783 IKAIMEW

-838 KFEWTQECQQA
+838 RFEWSQECQQA

-861 VLIHPNPD
+861 VLIHPDPD

-931 IYLKGTISPVTVF
+931 IYLEGTILPVTVF

-971 SFNFEFHYRPGK
+971 SFNFEIHYRPGK

-1015 FKANIEIDIISM
+1015 FKANIEINIISM
-1027 IREGLSADKSLTT
+1027 IRESISDDESLTT
-1040 LIASTKKKEDLPP
+1040 LIESTKKKEDLPP

-1135 KGHKHYAPQ
+1135 KGHKQYAPQ

-1172 SILIVIDR
+1172 SILVVIDR

-1228 FLKALYAKLGINPK
+1228 FLKALYAKL
-1242 FSTAFHPETDGI
+1242 AFHPETDGI

-1266 RSFCNYRPDDW
+1266 RSFCNYRQDDW
-1277 VQWLPIAEFCHNNQV
+1277 VRWLPIAEFCHNNQMG
-1292 NSATGK
+1292 SCRARS
-1298 TAFETIYGLH
+1298 H
-1308 PRWDLV
+1308 
-1314 DLEVNAPNAADMA
+1314 APNAADMA
-1327 DSMQEIWDEVV
+1327 DSMQEIWDEAI

-1440 EEYEVDHVVACEQR
+1440 EDM
-1454 KNGLYY
+1454 K
-1460 QIRWKGYDLIED
+1460 WKGYDPIED
-1472 TMERAEKIAELPQI
+1472 TMERAEKIADLPQI

-1499 LQLSTKQPIST
+1499 PNNYKHPGKEYKRTGGKASNLTTSYSSSPPNNQPQLTNSP
-1510 HKLSKPLFTT
+1510 KPLVLPWPPS
-1520 MAPIRSNKCAKATTV
+1520 APTSLPRPPPSATT
-1535 RYNPRDA
+1535 PGTLGSSS
-1542 RVVVNHTP
+1542 HTP

-1635 RPESDRAM
+1635 RPESDKAM

-1659 EHLVK
+1659 EHLVR

-1679 RTKDRNDRLI
+1679 RTKNRNDRLI

-1736 MKKEWMGSIGDK
+1736 MKKEWMRSLGDK

-1763 QAPDISKMS
+1763 QAPDISKSYQEVLKEISFGEVVELAEKERWSKRELLDWLDQRAWDKGNEDLSVDMADLLLEPLDEDEEWVKLKEEVWGAEAPNGSHNVKSHLPPADF

>member
-1 MPATDAVDQQ
+1 
-11 AARAIESRLREAV
+11 
-24 CQHEQPPVELE
+24 
-35 WFMALPKRIR
+35 
-45 RSAQLIEAAQTE
+45 
-57 SWVLLEHVRSEWNRI
+57 
-72 RCRQKEQEERLAK
+72 
-85 ARTLPRDLECLRA
+85 
-98 PDPSAWS
+98 
-105 GLGRCKKRCRTF
+105 
-117 EAVGRAY
+117 
-124 QSRQHCTG
+124 
-132 PTETT
+132 
-137 PAPSLVTPPSPARA
+137 
-151 VIDIHNLDSYVH
+151 
-163 TPRPLR
+163 
-169 EAVEDLVYQVRGRDP
+169 
-184 YSSPS
+184 
-189 LSELH
+189 
-194 SPNPDYIPLPP
+194 
-205 SPPPCVIQSFSVQ
+205 
-218 NPFFA
+218 
-223 PEEVYFP
+223 
-230 AFGCTID
+230 
-237 GPVLTAMSYGRIS
+237 
-250 SEPWAPAHTLDDLAA
+250 
-265 SVADA
+265 
-270 QRHDPGGFGLLADT
+270 
-284 LFPDGGFDF
+284 
-293 SSYRV
+293 
-298 PTKAALDLIEGW
+298 
-310 KWMMEEYSTKQV
+310 
-322 PQVNSICCSSP
+322 
-333 TEGSRLSLW
+333 
-342 GGACSGVAVP
+342 
-352 VCVLFLSIAIETS
+352 
-365 LLPIGVSIGKLEQ
+365 
-378 QAESMSVPAQI
+378 
-389 PLTKNQKRKK
+389 
-399 RVLYLKKSE
+399 
-408 QTASISTMVKG
+408 MVKG

-441 AKNNN
+441 AQNNK
-446 IPLTPLVNPRTMIAI
+446 IPLIPLVNPRTVIAI

-466 PNKIENKTTLEVEI
+466 PNKIKNKATLEVEI
-480 EGWTFDVTFFVMDL
+480 EGWTFDITFFVMDL

-526 FTAKAGKEIPA
+526 ITAKAGKDLPT

-566 IDFVEGS
+566 IDFAEGS
-573 DLPKLAKVYPL
+573 DLPKPAKVYPL

-692 YEDLVMPFGLKNAPA
+692 YEYLVMPFGLKNAPA

-797 GAPRKIKEVQAFLG
+797 SAPRKIKEVQAFLG

-861 VLIHPNPD
+861 VLIHPDPD

-931 IYLKGTISPVTVF
+931 IYLEGTILPVTVF

-971 SFNFEFHYRPGK
+971 SFNFEIHYRPGK

-1015 FKANIEIDIISM
+1015 FKATIEIDIISM
-1027 IREGLSADKSLTT
+1027 IRESLSDDESLTT
-1040 LIASTKKKEDLPP
+1040 LIESTKKKEDLPP

-1135 KGHKHYAPQ
+1135 KGHKQYAPQ

-1151 KPWEDIAYDFIVKLP
+1151 RPWEDIAYDFIVKLP

-1172 SILIVIDR
+1172 
-1180 FSRQAHFIP
+1180 
-1189 CLESTNAE
+1189 TNAE

-1266 RSFCNYRPDDW
+1266 RSFCNYRQDDW
-1277 VQWLPIAEFCHNNQV
+1277 VRWLPIAEFCHNNQV

-1327 DSMQEIWDEVV
+1327 DSMQEIWDEAI

-1415 APFTEDKDFH
+1415 TPFTEDKDFH

-1432 PIVTEEGE
+1432 PIMTEEGE
-1440 EEYEVDHVVACEQR
+1440 EEYEVDHVVAWEQR

-1460 QIRWKGYDLIED
+1460 QIRWKGYDPIED

-1499 LQLSTKQPIST
+1499 PKNYNLYKENLKLHHQQPQLHFQTTTPIN
-1510 HKLSKPLFTT
+1510 KLFYTTSYT
-1520 MAPIRSNKCAKATTV
+1520 MAPVRNVKSAKTTGIR
-1535 RYNPRDA
+1535 YDPRDA
-1542 RVVVNHTP
+1542 KVVVDHTP

-1586 RSADYAKSLDPGLT
+1586 RSADYAKSLDPTLT

-1627 LYWVGKGP
+1627 LYWGHAGH
-1635 RPESDRAM
+1635 
-1643 QATKLFVIE
+1643 QIIVIE

-1679 RTKDRNDRLI
+1679 KTKEQNNRLTR
-1689 KKSINQFSTPHLIK
+1689 KSINSFSTPHLIR

-1709 NQGKEKAVPK
+1709 KEGKEKATPK

-1736 MKKEWMGSIGDK
+1736 MKEEWMRSIGDK
-1748 GQKMAIVARVVEEWC
+1748 GQKMAIVARAVKDWC
-1763 QAPDISKMS
+1763 QEPDISKTYQEVLKEIPFGKSLICSREGEMVKEGTTGLAGPESLGQGQ

>member
-1 MPATDAVDQQ
+1 
-11 AARAIESRLREAV
+11 
-24 CQHEQPPVELE
+24 
-35 WFMALPKRIR
+35 
-45 RSAQLIEAAQTE
+45 
-57 SWVLLEHVRSEWNRI
+57 
-72 RCRQKEQEERLAK
+72 
-85 ARTLPRDLECLRA
+85 
-98 PDPSAWS
+98 
-105 GLGRCKKRCRTF
+105 
-117 EAVGRAY
+117 
-124 QSRQHCTG
+124 
-132 PTETT
+132 
-137 PAPSLVTPPSPARA
+137 
-151 VIDIHNLDSYVH
+151 
-163 TPRPLR
+163 
-169 EAVEDLVYQVRGRDP
+169 
-184 YSSPS
+184 
-189 LSELH
+189 
-194 SPNPDYIPLPP
+194 
-205 SPPPCVIQSFSVQ
+205 
-218 NPFFA
+218 
-223 PEEVYFP
+223 
-230 AFGCTID
+230 
-237 GPVLTAMSYGRIS
+237 
-250 SEPWAPAHTLDDLAA
+250 
-265 SVADA
+265 
-270 QRHDPGGFGLLADT
+270 
-284 LFPDGGFDF
+284 
-293 SSYRV
+293 
-298 PTKAALDLIEGW
+298 
-310 KWMMEEYSTKQV
+310 
-322 PQVNSICCSSP
+322 
-333 TEGSRLSLW
+333 
-342 GGACSGVAVP
+342 
-352 VCVLFLSIAIETS
+352 
-365 LLPIGVSIGKLEQ
+365 
-378 QAESMSVPAQI
+378 
-389 PLTKNQKRKK
+389 
-399 RVLYLKKSE
+399 
-408 QTASISTMVKG
+408 MVKG

-441 AKNNN
+441 AQNNK
-446 IPLTPLVNPRTMIAI
+446 IPLTPLVNPQTVIAI

-466 PNKIENKTTLEVEI
+466 PNKIKNKATLEVEI
-480 EGWTFDVTFFVMDL
+480 EGWTFDITFFVMDL

-526 FTAKAGKEIPA
+526 ITAKAGKDLPT
-537 IPEEFMEFIDVFSE
+537 IPEEFMEFIDVFSK
-551 ELFKKLPEHRSFDCN
+551 ELFKKLPELRSFDCN
-566 IDFVEGS
+566 IDFQEGS
-573 DLPKLAKVYPL
+573 DLPKPAKVYPL

-668 WGFNNIRIKEGDEW
+668 WGFNNIHIKEGDEW

-692 YEDLVMPFGLKNAPA
+692 YEYLVMPFGLKNAPA

-736 EKEEDHAEHVKE
+736 EKEEDHAKHVKE

-762 SKCEFFVKKVIF
+762 SKCEFFVKRVIF

-783 ISMEEEKIKAIMEW
+783 ISMEEEKIKAIMDW

-838 KFEWTQECQQA
+838 RFEWNQECQQA

-861 VLIHPNPD
+861 VLIHPDPD
-869 KPFILETD
+869 KPFILETN
-877 ASGIAIGAILSQ
+877 ASGTAIGAILSQ
-889 RGEDGYLHPV
+889 RGEDGYLHPI

-931 IYLKGTISPVTVF
+931 IYLEGTILPVTVF

-971 SFNFEFHYRPGK
+971 SFNFEIHYRPGK

-1027 IREGLSADKSLTT
+1027 IRESLSDDESLTT
-1040 LIASTKKKEDLPP
+1040 LIESTKKKEDLPP

-1135 KGHKHYAPQ
+1135 KGHKQYAPQ

-1172 SILIVIDR
+1172 SILVVIDR
-1180 FSRQAHFIP
+1180 FSWQAHFIP

-1266 RSFCNYRPDDW
+1266 RSFCNYRQDDW
-1277 VQWLPIAEFCHNNQV
+1277 VRWLPIAEFCHNNQV

-1298 TAFETIYGLH
+1298 IAFETIYGLH

-1327 DSMQEIWDEVV
+1327 DSMQEIWDEVI

-1440 EEYEVDHVVACEQR
+1440 EEYEVDHVVAWEQR

-1460 QIRWKGYDLIED
+1460 QIRWKGYDPIED

-1499 LQLSTKQPIST
+1499 PKNYNLYKEKYKRQPQLHFQTTTPIN
-1510 HKLSKPLFTT
+1510 KLFYTTSYT
-1520 MAPIRSNKCAKATTV
+1520 MAPVRNVKSAKTTGIR
-1535 RYNPRDA
+1535 YDPRDA
-1542 RVVVNHTP
+1542 KVVVDHTP

-1577 AIRRCDSFI
+1577 AIMCCDSFI
-1586 RSADYAKSLDPGLT
+1586 RSADYVKSLDPTLT

-1659 EHLVK
+1659 KHLVK

-1679 RTKDRNDRLI
+1679 KTKEQNNRLTR
-1689 KKSINQFSTPHLIK
+1689 KSINSFSTPHLIR

-1709 NQGKEKAVPK
+1709 KEGKEKATPK

-1736 MKKEWMGSIGDK
+1736 MKEEWMRLIGDK
-1748 GQKMAIVARVVEEWC
+1748 GQKMAIVARAVKDWC
-1763 QAPDISKMS
+1763 QEPDISKTYQEVLKEIPFGEVIDLVEKERWSKRELLDWLDQKAWDKGNEDLSVDMADLLLEPLEEDEEWVKLKEEVWGAEAPNGDHNIKSHLPPADF

>member
-1 MPATDAVDQQ
+1 
-11 AARAIESRLREAV
+11 
-24 CQHEQPPVELE
+24 
-35 WFMALPKRIR
+35 
-45 RSAQLIEAAQTE
+45 
-57 SWVLLEHVRSEWNRI
+57 
-72 RCRQKEQEERLAK
+72 
-85 ARTLPRDLECLRA
+85 
-98 PDPSAWS
+98 
-105 GLGRCKKRCRTF
+105 
-117 EAVGRAY
+117 
-124 QSRQHCTG
+124 
-132 PTETT
+132 
-137 PAPSLVTPPSPARA
+137 
-151 VIDIHNLDSYVH
+151 
-163 TPRPLR
+163 
-169 EAVEDLVYQVRGRDP
+169 
-184 YSSPS
+184 
-189 LSELH
+189 
-194 SPNPDYIPLPP
+194 
-205 SPPPCVIQSFSVQ
+205 
-218 NPFFA
+218 
-223 PEEVYFP
+223 
-230 AFGCTID
+230 
-237 GPVLTAMSYGRIS
+237 
-250 SEPWAPAHTLDDLAA
+250 
-265 SVADA
+265 
-270 QRHDPGGFGLLADT
+270 
-284 LFPDGGFDF
+284 
-293 SSYRV
+293 
-298 PTKAALDLIEGW
+298 
-310 KWMMEEYSTKQV
+310 
-322 PQVNSICCSSP
+322 
-333 TEGSRLSLW
+333 
-342 GGACSGVAVP
+342 
-352 VCVLFLSIAIETS
+352 
-365 LLPIGVSIGKLEQ
+365 
-378 QAESMSVPAQI
+378 
-389 PLTKNQKRKK
+389 
-399 RVLYLKKSE
+399 
-408 QTASISTMVKG
+408 MVKG

-446 IPLTPLVNPRTMIAI
+446 IPLTPLVNPRTVIAI

-466 PNKIENKTTLEVEI
+466 PNKIKSKTTLEVEI

-526 FTAKAGKEIPA
+526 LAAKAGKDLPA

-573 DLPKLAKVYPL
+573 DLPKPAKVYPL

-692 YEDLVMPFGLKNAPA
+692 YEYLVMPFGLKNAPA

-824 KIARPLHDLTKKDT
+824 KIARPLHDLTKRDT

-931 IYLKGTISPVTVF
+931 IYLEGTILPVTVF

-971 SFNFEFHYRPGK
+971 SFNFEIHYRPGK

-1027 IREGLSADKSLTT
+1027 IREGLSDDESLTT

-1135 KGHKHYAPQ
+1135 KGHKQYAPQ

-1172 SILIVIDR
+1172 SILVVIDR

-1266 RSFCNYRPDDW
+1266 RSFCNYRQDDW
-1277 VQWLPIAEFCHNNQV
+1277 VRWLPIAEFCHNNQV

-1327 DSMQEIWDEVV
+1327 DSMQEIWDEVI

-1387 SEKISSHAYRLE
+1387 SERISSHAYRLE

-1415 APFTEDKDFH
+1415 TPFTEDKDFH

-1440 EEYEVDHVVACEQR
+1440 EEYEVDHVVAWEQR

-1460 QIRWKGYDLIED
+1460 QVRWKGYDPIED
-1472 TMERAEKIAELPQI
+1472 TMERAEKIAGLPQI
-1486 MEDLLKRHPKAPL
+1486 MDNLLRRHPKAPL
-1499 LQLSTKQPIST
+1499 PKNYKPNKEKYKRAGGKASNLTTSSSSSTPEPLPKTTNSFTLPSLPWPPPVTPSLQRP
-1510 HKLSKPLFTT
+1510 PV
-1520 MAPIRSNKCAKATTV
+1520 CATTPV
-1535 RYNPRDA
+1535 
-1542 RVVVNHTP
+1542 TP
-1550 KSVWGKQRVS
+1550 GSSPTIPPS
-1560 HKLTWGHGGD
+1560 H
-1570 RLYSYQD
+1570 YQD

-1586 RSADYAKSLDPGLT
+1586 RSADFAKSLDPNLT

-1736 MKKEWMGSIGDK
+1736 MKKEWIGSIGDK

-1763 QAPDISKMS
+1763 QAPDISKNYQEVLKEISFGEVVELAEKERWSKRELLDWLDQRAWDKGNEDLSVDMADLLLEPLDEDEEWVKLKEEAWGAEAPNGAGVYHPKDTEEF

>member
-1 MPATDAVDQQ
+1 
-11 AARAIESRLREAV
+11 
-24 CQHEQPPVELE
+24 
-35 WFMALPKRIR
+35 
-45 RSAQLIEAAQTE
+45 
-57 SWVLLEHVRSEWNRI
+57 
-72 RCRQKEQEERLAK
+72 
-85 ARTLPRDLECLRA
+85 
-98 PDPSAWS
+98 
-105 GLGRCKKRCRTF
+105 
-117 EAVGRAY
+117 
-124 QSRQHCTG
+124 
-132 PTETT
+132 
-137 PAPSLVTPPSPARA
+137 
-151 VIDIHNLDSYVH
+151 
-163 TPRPLR
+163 
-169 EAVEDLVYQVRGRDP
+169 
-184 YSSPS
+184 
-189 LSELH
+189 
-194 SPNPDYIPLPP
+194 
-205 SPPPCVIQSFSVQ
+205 
-218 NPFFA
+218 
-223 PEEVYFP
+223 
-230 AFGCTID
+230 
-237 GPVLTAMSYGRIS
+237 
-250 SEPWAPAHTLDDLAA
+250 
-265 SVADA
+265 
-270 QRHDPGGFGLLADT
+270 
-284 LFPDGGFDF
+284 
-293 SSYRV
+293 
-298 PTKAALDLIEGW
+298 
-310 KWMMEEYSTKQV
+310 
-322 PQVNSICCSSP
+322 
-333 TEGSRLSLW
+333 
-342 GGACSGVAVP
+342 
-352 VCVLFLSIAIETS
+352 
-365 LLPIGVSIGKLEQ
+365 
-378 QAESMSVPAQI
+378 
-389 PLTKNQKRKK
+389 
-399 RVLYLKKSE
+399 
-408 QTASISTMVKG
+408 MVKG

-441 AKNNN
+441 VQNNK
-446 IPLTPLVNPRTMIAI
+446 IPLIPLVNPRTVIAI

-466 PNKIENKTTLEVEI
+466 PNKIKNKATLEVEI
-480 EGWTFDVTFFVMDL
+480 EGWTFDITFFVMDL

-526 FTAKAGKEIPA
+526 ITAKAGKDLPT

-566 IDFVEGS
+566 IDFAEGS
-573 DLPKLAKVYPL
+573 DLPKPAKVYPL

-692 YEDLVMPFGLKNAPA
+692 YEYLVMPFGLKNAPA

-824 KIARPLHDLTKKDT
+824 KIARPLHDSTKKDT

-861 VLIHPNPD
+861 VLIHPDPD

-899 AYLSKSYNDAQ
+899 AYLSKSYNNAQ

-931 IYLKGTISPVTVF
+931 IYLEGTILPVTVF

-971 SFNFEFHYRPGK
+971 SFNFEIHYRPGK

-1027 IREGLSADKSLTT
+1027 IRESLSDDESLTT
-1040 LIASTKKKEDLPP
+1040 LIESTKKKEDLPP

-1101 QARTLELISRRYY
+1101 QARTLEFISRRYY

-1135 KGHKHYAPQ
+1135 KGHKRYTPQ

-1172 SILIVIDR
+1172 SILVVIDR

-1266 RSFCNYRPDDW
+1266 RSFCNYKQDDW
-1277 VQWLPIAEFCHNNQV
+1277 VRWLPIAEFCHNNQV

-1327 DSMQEIWDEVV
+1327 DSMQEIWDEVI
-1338 ASMEFYRSKES
+1338 ASMEFHRSKE
-1349 DPKREYKVGDKVWL
+1349 DTPKHEYKEGDKVWL

-1387 SEKISSHAYRLE
+1387 SEKISSHVYRLE

-1440 EEYEVDHVVACEQR
+1440 EEYEVDHVVAWEQR
-1454 KNGLYY
+1454 KNSLYY
-1460 QIRWKGYDLIED
+1460 QIRWKGYDPIED

-1499 LQLSTKQPIST
+1499 PKNYKPNEKRYKRLHFQTTPKNN
-1510 HKLSKPLFTT
+1510 KLFYTSPST
-1520 MAPIRSNKCAKATTV
+1520 MAPTRTNKSAKATSV
-1535 RYNPRDA
+1535 RYDPRDA
-1542 RVVVNHTP
+1542 RVTVDNTP

-1586 RSADYAKSLDPGLT
+1586 RSSDFAKSLDPSLI
-1600 LDYIPMA
+1600 LDYIPMG
-1607 ERWNCRWLATHTLQC
+1607 ERWNCRWLADHTLQC

-1627 LYWVGKGP
+1627 LFWVGKGP
-1635 RPESDRAM
+1635 RPDSDKAM

-1652 EWVGSEV
+1652 EWMGNEV
-1659 EHLVK
+1659 EHLVR

-1679 RTKDRNDRLI
+1679 RTKKQNDRLI

-1709 NQGKEKAVPK
+1709 SQGKREAVPK

-1736 MKKEWMGSIGDK
+1736 MKVEWMRSLGDK
-1748 GQKMAIVARVVEEWC
+1748 GQKMAIVAKVVEEWC
-1763 QAPDISKMS
+1763 QAPDISKSYQEVLKEISFGEVVELAEKERWSKRELLDWLDQRAWDKGNEDLSVDMADLLLEPLDEDEEWVRLKEEAWGAEAPNGSHNIKSHLPPATF

>member
-1 MPATDAVDQQ
+1 
-11 AARAIESRLREAV
+11 
-24 CQHEQPPVELE
+24 
-35 WFMALPKRIR
+35 
-45 RSAQLIEAAQTE
+45 
-57 SWVLLEHVRSEWNRI
+57 
-72 RCRQKEQEERLAK
+72 
-85 ARTLPRDLECLRA
+85 
-98 PDPSAWS
+98 
-105 GLGRCKKRCRTF
+105 
-117 EAVGRAY
+117 
-124 QSRQHCTG
+124 
-132 PTETT
+132 
-137 PAPSLVTPPSPARA
+137 
-151 VIDIHNLDSYVH
+151 
-163 TPRPLR
+163 
-169 EAVEDLVYQVRGRDP
+169 
-184 YSSPS
+184 
-189 LSELH
+189 
-194 SPNPDYIPLPP
+194 
-205 SPPPCVIQSFSVQ
+205 
-218 NPFFA
+218 
-223 PEEVYFP
+223 
-230 AFGCTID
+230 
-237 GPVLTAMSYGRIS
+237 
-250 SEPWAPAHTLDDLAA
+250 
-265 SVADA
+265 
-270 QRHDPGGFGLLADT
+270 
-284 LFPDGGFDF
+284 
-293 SSYRV
+293 
-298 PTKAALDLIEGW
+298 
-310 KWMMEEYSTKQV
+310 
-322 PQVNSICCSSP
+322 
-333 TEGSRLSLW
+333 
-342 GGACSGVAVP
+342 
-352 VCVLFLSIAIETS
+352 
-365 LLPIGVSIGKLEQ
+365 
-378 QAESMSVPAQI
+378 
-389 PLTKNQKRKK
+389 
-399 RVLYLKKSE
+399 
-408 QTASISTMVKG
+408 MVKG
-419 IMDPIPTLVDSG
+419 IMDPISTLVDSG

-446 IPLTPLVNPRTMIAI
+446 IPLTPLVNPRTVIAI

-466 PNKIENKTTLEVEI
+466 PNKIKNKTTLEVEI

-526 FTAKAGKEIPA
+526 LTAKAGKDLPT
-537 IPEEFMEFIDVFSE
+537 IPEEFMEFTDVFSE

-573 DLPKLAKVYPL
+573 DLPKPAKVYPL

-692 YEDLVMPFGLKNAPA
+692 YEYLVMPFGLKNAPA

-748 VLKILRENN
+748 VLKILRDNN

-762 SKCEFFVKKVIF
+762 AKCEFFVKKVIF

-838 KFEWTQECQQA
+838 RFEWSQECQQA

-861 VLIHPNPD
+861 VLIHPDPD

-931 IYLKGTISPVTVF
+931 IYLEGTILPVTVF

-971 SFNFEFHYRPGK
+971 SFNFEIHYRPGK

-1027 IREGLSADKSLTT
+1027 IRESLSDDESLTT
-1040 LIASTKKKEDLPP
+1040 LIESTKKKEDLPP

-1135 KGHKHYAPQ
+1135 KGHKQYAPP

-1172 SILIVIDR
+1172 SILVVIDR

-1213 PKTTVSDRGPTFNSQ
+1213 PKTTVSDRGATFNSQ
-1228 FLKALYAKLGINPK
+1228 FLKALYTKLGINPK

-1266 RSFCNYRPDDW
+1266 RSFCNYRQDDW
-1277 VQWLPIAEFCHNNQV
+1277 VRWLPIAEFCHNNQV

-1327 DSMQEIWDEVV
+1327 DSMQEIWDEVI
-1338 ASMEFYRSKES
+1338 ASMEFHRSKE
-1349 DPKREYKVGDKVWL
+1349 DTPKHEYKVGDKVWL

-1440 EEYEVDHVVACEQR
+1440 EEYEVDHVVAWEQR

-1460 QIRWKGYDLIED
+1460 QIRWKGYDPIED

-1499 LQLSTKQPIST
+1499 PKNYNLYKEKYKRLYSQITPKNN
-1510 HKLSKPLFTT
+1510 KLFYTFSST
-1520 MAPIRSNKCAKATTV
+1520 MAPTRNSKSAKATNV
-1535 RYNPRDA
+1535 RYDPCDA
-1542 RVVVNHTP
+1542 RVVSNHTP

-1586 RSADYAKSLDPGLT
+1586 RSSDFAKSLDPT
-1600 LDYIPMA
+1600 ISLDYIRMG
-1607 ERWNCRWLATHTLQC
+1607 ERWDCKWIGTHTLKC

-1627 LYWVGKGP
+1627 LYWIGKGP
-1635 RPESDRAM
+1635 RPESDEAM

-1652 EWVGSEV
+1652 EWVGDEV

-1664 EVQKVKKMSWYEDYT
+1664 GVQKLKGMSWYRDYT
-1679 RTKDRNDRLI
+1679 ETMRKNTRAI
-1689 KKSINQFSTPHLIK
+1689 KSSINSLSTHHLIR

-1709 NQGKEKAVPK
+1709 KEGKRKAVPK
-1719 WVENSTEWWFR
+1719 WVEDSTEWWFR
-1730 LSDIEE
+1730 LSDVEE
-1736 MKKEWMGSIGDK
+1736 MKEEWIRSIGDK
-1748 GQKMAIVARVVEEWC
+1748 GQKMAIVAKAVEEWC
-1763 QAPDISKMS
+1763 QAPDISKTYQEVLKEITFGEVIELAEKEKWSKRELLDWLDQKAWDKGNEDLSVDMADLSLEPLDEDEEWVKLKEEVWGAEAPNGSHNIKSHLPPADF